1 MKKIF
6 LLLLSVSVAFV
17 GGGSAKASVSTKML
31 TADVHPLT
39 VQDPDTVARDLSD
52 LEDVIPASATTQAQ
66 DTAYYGAARQKNF
79 NALRFVLDSRHRF
92 KGDRYVHGDFWN
104 NTFIDMGGGVG
115 GFYHNTNAASFTPT
129 LSLRL
134 GVGKVISPM
143 VSFRLGFE
151 KAWAYSHASTTVYNT
166 NQYNS
171 YGGYVDFLYNFS
183 NYLLGY
189 RPERPFNVSGI
200 LGLGVQ
206 TASLHSW
213 NNADMTA
220 VGASTSGAALDGH
233 VGVQFKFFASPYAS
247 IALEP
252 YFKVATKKLNLLA
265 NPGYSDPDFSY
276 GVNFAYQWN
285 FAKQLSYMANAGIFQ
300 KHFNNQK
307 RYMLDN
313 GQLQHLRYPMF
324 FDYSF
329 GPMYVGKS
337 YNLSLRNTRG
347 FDALAAV
354 GWWLAPAAGVR
365 AGVHV
370 TNGDWKQGS
379 IGNDDTKSLIGTRG
393 VNVDFLFNPFGF
405 KRHYNWD
412 APVGMNLLAGYEFG
426 GMKKT
431 AASLLGSYEGNYTA
445 FRFGGQLW
453 MKLTNDLRLTLEPT
467 YMQTEHYNGNLDRER
482 YDEYA
487 VKLGLSLLFRDKGI
501 RNYRNV
507 ESDSVLNTVQ
517 RGYFLGLGLGWNNT
531 VWDWRFKGYQH
542 DLLKN
547 AVLFG
552 GYRFNKIHGI
562 RLQAEWMKEA
572 QAFFDSY
579 GSGIE
584 KYTYNNYLLST
595 DYQINLFNAMAGYDP
610 LRRWNVYMYA
620 GPTLLL
626 GDGGAAFA
634 ANVGGMVTYN
644 ITPNLSLFYS
654 HTVYRMPKTR
664 YPHHMV
670 YTRDGIFT
678 NNLNVGIMYN
688 FDRDNNI
695 FAAASQR
702 RFFFEYGFG
711 PAYTGRTPLRFRNTR
726 GFDANASIGWWFSS
740 AFALRGGVHVTNA
753 DWQTTQ
759 YANEDTKLLVGTRG
773 IAADLLINPLGFVK
787 DYNWEMPF
795 GFNLVGGY
803 EFGQG
808 KRTMTPYADSF
819 EGNYTA
825 LRGGVQLW
833 ARLAN
838 GLRFTLEPMVS
849 SVKLKGVNGYNYNEY
864 ALKAG
869 VAVLFK
875 RQAERNYPDVPSD
888 EVRNIPKKGYFLGVG
903 MGWSNTIWDWR
914 FSGYQHGVL
923 KNATIFGGY
932 HFNELHG
939 IRLQSEWMRE
949 KIAFPNYASQV
960 KLKPNNYLL
969 SLDYQFNL
977 YNYMAGYDPSCRW
990 NVYLYGGPTLAVGDG
1005 GTKLAANVGGMVTY
1019 NLTPDVSLFY
1029 SHTIYRFNK
1038 HYYPTS
1044 LVYTRDGTYT
1054 NNLNVGIMY
1063 NFDRDNN
1070 IFAAASQRRFFF
1082 EYGFGPAYTGRTPL
1096 RFRNTRG
1103 FDANASI
1110 GWWFSSA
1117 FALRGGVHVT
1127 NADWQTTQYA
1137 NEDTKLLVGTR
1148 GIAAD
1153 LLINPLGFVKDYNW
1167 EMPFGFNLVGGY
1179 EFGQGKRTM
1188 TPYADSFEGNYT
1200 ALRGGVQLWA
1210 RLANGLRFTLE
1221 PMVSSVKLKG
1231 VNGYNYN
1238 EYALKAGVAV
1248 LFKRQAERNYPDV
1261 PSDEVRN
1268 IPKKGYFLGV
1278 GMGWSNTIW
1287 DWRFSGYQH
1296 GVLKN
1301 ATIFGGYHFN
1311 ELHGIRLQSE
1321 WMREKIAFPNY
1332 ASQVK
1337 LKPNN
1342 YLLSLDYQFNL
1353 YNYMAG
1359 YDPSCRW
1366 NVYLY
1371 GGPTLAVGDGGTKLA
1386 ANVGGMVTYN
1396 LTPDVS
1402 LFYSHTIYRFN
1413 KHYYP
1418 TSLVYTRDGTYTNN
1432 LNIGVMYSFDAFSNF
1447 LIRDDEG
1454 NPMRRPLFLEYGIGP
1469 TFMGKTPL
1477 KGFKTTGFDSKF
1489 LVGWWA
1495 NSAVGVRGGA
1505 HVTNANW
1512 EKGSFMGDDVTLL
1525 FGTRG
1530 ALFDLLINPLGFVS
1544 HYDWNSPLGFNVF
1557 GGYEIG
1563 HAKKTSAGFVNTFEG
1578 NYHTFRVGGQLWAKL
1593 TNDLRLTFEPTFSA
1607 IKLSAP
1613 DDNRHN
1619 QFALNVGVSMLMRSK
1634 KFRDY
1639 DETLPEEKRYNLPL
1653 QGFFVGGGFGW
1664 NNTIWRWKFSSQKG
1678 DLLKNAMAFAGYNFS
1693 TVHGVRVQGEWMRE
1707 KMDNNEGAGIYTEH
1721 FNNVLVSFDY
1731 QLNALNAISG
1741 FDPARRWNVYF
1752 YGGPTMLMGTGGFK
1766 GALNVGGQ
1774 VGYSIN
1780 RNLSLFYSHT
1790 VYRMP
1795 NGRYPHSQPFTKNGT
1810 FTNNLNI
1817 GLMYNFK

>member
-31 TADVHPLT
+31 SADVHPLT

-151 KAWAYSHASTTVYNT
+151 KAWAYSHASTIVYNT

-220 VGASTSGAALDGH
+220 VGASTSGATLDGH

-467 YMQTEHYNGNLDRER
+467 YMQIEHYNGNLDRER

-572 QAFFDSY
+572 QAFFDSS

-584 KYTYNNYLLST
+584 KFTYNNYLLST

-610 LRRWNVYMYA
+610 LRRWNVYVYV

-670 YTRDGIFT
+670 YSRDGIFT

-702 RFFFEYGFG
+702 
-711 PAYTGRTPLRFRNTR
+711 
-726 GFDANASIGWWFSS
+726 
-740 AFALRGGVHVTNA
+740 H
-753 DWQTTQ
+753 
-759 YANEDTKLLVGTRG
+759 
-773 IAADLLINPLGFVK
+773 
-787 DYNWEMPF
+787 
-795 GFNLVGGY
+795 
-803 EFGQG
+803 
-808 KRTMTPYADSF
+808 
-819 EGNYTA
+819 
-825 LRGGVQLW
+825 
-833 ARLAN
+833 
-838 GLRFTLEPMVS
+838 
-849 SVKLKGVNGYNYNEY
+849 
-864 ALKAG
+864 
-869 VAVLFK
+869 
-875 RQAERNYPDVPSD
+875 
-888 EVRNIPKKGYFLGVG
+888 
-903 MGWSNTIWDWR
+903 
-914 FSGYQHGVL
+914 
-923 KNATIFGGY
+923 
-932 HFNELHG
+932 
-939 IRLQSEWMRE
+939 
-949 KIAFPNYASQV
+949 
-960 KLKPNNYLL
+960 
-969 SLDYQFNL
+969 
-977 YNYMAGYDPSCRW
+977 
-990 NVYLYGGPTLAVGDG
+990 
-1005 GTKLAANVGGMVTY
+1005 
-1019 NLTPDVSLFY
+1019 
-1029 SHTIYRFNK
+1029 
-1038 HYYPTS
+1038 
-1044 LVYTRDGTYT
+1044 
-1054 NNLNVGIMY
+1054 
-1063 NFDRDNN
+1063 
-1070 IFAAASQRRFFF
+1070 FFF

-1432 LNIGVMYSFDAFSNF
+1432 LNIGVMYSFDAFRNF

-1469 TFMGKTPL
+1469 TFMSKTPL

-1495 NSAVGVRGGA
+1495 NSAVGIRGGA

-1512 EKGSFMGDDVTLL
+1512 DKGSFMGDDVTLL
-1525 FGTRG
+1525 IGTRG

-1563 HAKKTSAGFVNTFEG
+1563 HAKKTSAGFVSTFEG

-1607 IKLSAP
+1607 IKLSAS

-1639 DETLPEEKRYNLPL
+1639 DESLPEEKRYNLPL

-1795 NGRYPHSQPFTKNGT
+1795 DGRYPHSQPFTKNGT

>member
-31 TADVHPLT
+31 SADVHPLT

-92 KGDRYVHGDFWN
+92 KGDRYVRGDFWN

-134 GVGKVISPM
+134 GVGKVVSPM

-285 FAKQLSYMANAGIFQ
+285 FVKQLSYMANAGIFQ

-431 AASLLGSYEGNYTA
+431 AASLFGSYEGNYTA

-467 YMQTEHYNGNLDRER
+467 YMQIEHYNGNLDRER

-531 VWDWRFKGYQH
+531 VWEWRFKGYQH

-584 KYTYNNYLLST
+584 KFTYNNYLLST

-654 HTVYRMPKTR
+654 HTIYRMPKTR

-678 NNLNVGIMYN
+678 NNLNVG
-688 FDRDNNI
+688 
-695 FAAASQR
+695 
-702 RFFFEYGFG
+702 
-711 PAYTGRTPLRFRNTR
+711 
-726 GFDANASIGWWFSS
+726 
-740 AFALRGGVHVTNA
+740 V
-753 DWQTTQ
+753 
-759 YANEDTKLLVGTRG
+759 
-773 IAADLLINPLGFVK
+773 
-787 DYNWEMPF
+787 
-795 GFNLVGGY
+795 
-803 EFGQG
+803 
-808 KRTMTPYADSF
+808 
-819 EGNYTA
+819 
-825 LRGGVQLW
+825 
-833 ARLAN
+833 
-838 GLRFTLEPMVS
+838 
-849 SVKLKGVNGYNYNEY
+849 
-864 ALKAG
+864 
-869 VAVLFK
+869 
-875 RQAERNYPDVPSD
+875 
-888 EVRNIPKKGYFLGVG
+888 
-903 MGWSNTIWDWR
+903 
-914 FSGYQHGVL
+914 
-923 KNATIFGGY
+923 
-932 HFNELHG
+932 
-939 IRLQSEWMRE
+939 
-949 KIAFPNYASQV
+949 
-960 KLKPNNYLL
+960 
-969 SLDYQFNL
+969 
-977 YNYMAGYDPSCRW
+977 
-990 NVYLYGGPTLAVGDG
+990 
-1005 GTKLAANVGGMVTY
+1005 
-1019 NLTPDVSLFY
+1019 
-1029 SHTIYRFNK
+1029 
-1038 HYYPTS
+1038 
-1044 LVYTRDGTYT
+1044 
-1054 NNLNVGIMY
+1054 MY

-1432 LNIGVMYSFDAFSNF
+1432 LNIGVMYSFDAFRNF

-1469 TFMGKTPL
+1469 TFMSKTPL

-1512 EKGSFMGDDVTLL
+1512 DKGSFMGDDVTLL
-1525 FGTRG
+1525 IGTRG

-1607 IKLSAP
+1607 IKLSAS

-1795 NGRYPHSQPFTKNGT
+1795 AGRYPHSQPFTKNGT

>member
-31 TADVHPLT
+31 SADVHPLI

-79 NALRFVLDSRHRF
+79 NALKFVLDSRHRF

-115 GFYHNTNAASFTPT
+115 GFYHNTNAASFTPA

-134 GVGKVISPM
+134 GVGKVVSPM

-151 KAWAYSHASTTVYNT
+151 KAWAYSHASTTVHNT

-467 YMQTEHYNGNLDRER
+467 YMQIEHYNGNLDRER

-584 KYTYNNYLLST
+584 KFTYNNYLLST

-610 LRRWNVYMYA
+610 LRRWNVYVYA

-670 YTRDGIFT
+670 YSRDGIFT

-949 KIAFPNYASQV
+949 KIAFPNYA
-960 KLKPNNYLL
+960 
-969 SLDYQFNL
+969 
-977 YNYMAGYDPSCRW
+977 
-990 NVYLYGGPTLAVGDG
+990 
-1005 GTKLAANVGGMVTY
+1005 
-1019 NLTPDVSLFY
+1019 
-1029 SHTIYRFNK
+1029 I
-1038 HYYPTS
+1038 
-1044 LVYTRDGTYT
+1044 
-1054 NNLNVGIMY
+1054 
-1063 NFDRDNN
+1063 
-1070 IFAAASQRRFFF
+1070 
-1082 EYGFGPAYTGRTPL
+1082 
-1096 RFRNTRG
+1096 
-1103 FDANASI
+1103 
-1110 GWWFSSA
+1110 
-1117 FALRGGVHVT
+1117 
-1127 NADWQTTQYA
+1127 
-1137 NEDTKLLVGTR
+1137 
-1148 GIAAD
+1148 
-1153 LLINPLGFVKDYNW
+1153 
-1167 EMPFGFNLVGGY
+1167 
-1179 EFGQGKRTM
+1179 
-1188 TPYADSFEGNYT
+1188 
-1200 ALRGGVQLWA
+1200 
-1210 RLANGLRFTLE
+1210 
-1221 PMVSSVKLKG
+1221 
-1231 VNGYNYN
+1231 
-1238 EYALKAGVAV
+1238 
-1248 LFKRQAERNYPDV
+1248 
-1261 PSDEVRN
+1261 
-1268 IPKKGYFLGV
+1268 
-1278 GMGWSNTIW
+1278 
-1287 DWRFSGYQH
+1287 
-1296 GVLKN
+1296 
-1301 ATIFGGYHFN
+1301 
-1311 ELHGIRLQSE
+1311 
-1321 WMREKIAFPNY
+1321 
-1332 ASQVK
+1332 QVK

-1432 LNIGVMYSFDAFSNF
+1432 LNIGVMYSFDTFRNF

-1469 TFMGKTPL
+1469 TFMSKTPL

-1495 NSAVGVRGGA
+1495 NSAVGIRGGA

-1512 EKGSFMGDDVTLL
+1512 DKGSFMGDDVTLL
-1525 FGTRG
+1525 IGTRG

-1607 IKLSAP
+1607 IKLSAS

-1639 DETLPEEKRYNLPL
+1639 DESLPEEKRYNLPL

-1678 DLLKNAMAFAGYNFS
+1678 DMLKNAMAFAGYNFS

-1795 NGRYPHSQPFTKNGT
+1795 AGRYPHSQPFTKNGT

>member
-17 GGGSAKASVSTKML
+17 GGESAKASVSTKML
-31 TADVHPLT
+31 SADVHPLI

-104 NTFIDMGGGVG
+104 NTFIDMGSGVG

-134 GVGKVISPM
+134 GVGKVVSPM

-220 VGASTSGAALDGH
+220 VGASTSGVALDGH

-467 YMQTEHYNGNLDRER
+467 YMQIEHYNGNLDRER

-507 ESDSVLNTVQ
+507 ESDSVLNTVE

-531 VWDWRFKGYQH
+531 VWEWRFKGYQH

-547 AVLFG
+547 VVLFG

-572 QAFFDSY
+572 QAFFDSS

-610 LRRWNVYMYA
+610 LRRWNVYVYA

-670 YTRDGIFT
+670 YSRDGIFT

-977 YNYMAGYDPSCRW
+977 YNYMAGYDP
-990 NVYLYGGPTLAVGDG
+990 A
-1005 GTKLAANVGGMVTY
+1005 
-1019 NLTPDVSLFY
+1019 
-1029 SHTIYRFNK
+1029 
-1038 HYYPTS
+1038 
-1044 LVYTRDGTYT
+1044 
-1054 NNLNVGIMY
+1054 
-1063 NFDRDNN
+1063 
-1070 IFAAASQRRFFF
+1070 
-1082 EYGFGPAYTGRTPL
+1082 
-1096 RFRNTRG
+1096 
-1103 FDANASI
+1103 
-1110 GWWFSSA
+1110 
-1117 FALRGGVHVT
+1117 
-1127 NADWQTTQYA
+1127 
-1137 NEDTKLLVGTR
+1137 
-1148 GIAAD
+1148 
-1153 LLINPLGFVKDYNW
+1153 
-1167 EMPFGFNLVGGY
+1167 
-1179 EFGQGKRTM
+1179 
-1188 TPYADSFEGNYT
+1188 
-1200 ALRGGVQLWA
+1200 
-1210 RLANGLRFTLE
+1210 
-1221 PMVSSVKLKG
+1221 
-1231 VNGYNYN
+1231 
-1238 EYALKAGVAV
+1238 
-1248 LFKRQAERNYPDV
+1248 
-1261 PSDEVRN
+1261 
-1268 IPKKGYFLGV
+1268 
-1278 GMGWSNTIW
+1278 
-1287 DWRFSGYQH
+1287 
-1296 GVLKN
+1296 
-1301 ATIFGGYHFN
+1301 
-1311 ELHGIRLQSE
+1311 
-1321 WMREKIAFPNY
+1321 
-1332 ASQVK
+1332 
-1337 LKPNN
+1337 
-1342 YLLSLDYQFNL
+1342 
-1353 YNYMAG
+1353 
-1359 YDPSCRW
+1359 CRW

-1432 LNIGVMYSFDAFSNF
+1432 LNIGVMYSFDAFRNF

-1469 TFMGKTPL
+1469 TFMSKTPL

-1512 EKGSFMGDDVTLL
+1512 DKGSFMGDDVTLL
-1525 FGTRG
+1525 IGTRG
-1530 ALFDLLINPLGFVS
+1530 VLFDLLINPLGFVS

-1607 IKLSAP
+1607 IKLSAS

-1639 DETLPEEKRYNLPL
+1639 DEILPEEKRYNLPL

-1766 GALNVGGQ
+1766 GALNIGGQ

>member
-31 TADVHPLT
+31 SADVHPLT

-92 KGDRYVHGDFWN
+92 KGDRYVRGDFWN

-134 GVGKVISPM
+134 GVGKVVSPM

-572 QAFFDSY
+572 QAFFDSS

-584 KYTYNNYLLST
+584 KFTYNNYLLST
-595 DYQINLFNAMAGYDP
+595 DYQINLFNVMAGYDP
-610 LRRWNVYMYA
+610 LRRWNVYVYV

-670 YTRDGIFT
+670 YARDGIFT

-702 RFFFEYGFG
+702 RFFFEYSFG

-753 DWQTTQ
+753 DWQTT
-759 YANEDTKLLVGTRG
+759 L
-773 IAADLLINPLGFVK
+773 
-787 DYNWEMPF
+787 
-795 GFNLVGGY
+795 
-803 EFGQG
+803 
-808 KRTMTPYADSF
+808 
-819 EGNYTA
+819 
-825 LRGGVQLW
+825 
-833 ARLAN
+833 
-838 GLRFTLEPMVS
+838 
-849 SVKLKGVNGYNYNEY
+849 
-864 ALKAG
+864 
-869 VAVLFK
+869 
-875 RQAERNYPDVPSD
+875 
-888 EVRNIPKKGYFLGVG
+888 
-903 MGWSNTIWDWR
+903 
-914 FSGYQHGVL
+914 
-923 KNATIFGGY
+923 
-932 HFNELHG
+932 
-939 IRLQSEWMRE
+939 
-949 KIAFPNYASQV
+949 
-960 KLKPNNYLL
+960 
-969 SLDYQFNL
+969 
-977 YNYMAGYDPSCRW
+977 
-990 NVYLYGGPTLAVGDG
+990 
-1005 GTKLAANVGGMVTY
+1005 
-1019 NLTPDVSLFY
+1019 
-1029 SHTIYRFNK
+1029 
-1038 HYYPTS
+1038 
-1044 LVYTRDGTYT
+1044 
-1054 NNLNVGIMY
+1054 
-1063 NFDRDNN
+1063 
-1070 IFAAASQRRFFF
+1070 
-1082 EYGFGPAYTGRTPL
+1082 
-1096 RFRNTRG
+1096 
-1103 FDANASI
+1103 
-1110 GWWFSSA
+1110 
-1117 FALRGGVHVT
+1117 
-1127 NADWQTTQYA
+1127 YA

-1432 LNIGVMYSFDAFSNF
+1432 LNIGVMYSFDAFRNF

-1469 TFMGKTPL
+1469 TFMSKTPL

-1512 EKGSFMGDDVTLL
+1512 DKGSFMGDDVTLL
-1525 FGTRG
+1525 IGTRG

-1607 IKLSAP
+1607 IKLSAS

-1766 GALNVGGQ
+1766 GALNIGGQ

>member
-31 TADVHPLT
+31 SADVHPLT
-39 VQDPDTVARDLSD
+39 MQDPDTVARDLSD
-52 LEDVIPASATTQAQ
+52 LEDVIPTSATTQAQ

-134 GVGKVISPM
+134 GVGKVVSPM

-467 YMQTEHYNGNLDRER
+467 YMQIEHYNGNLDRER

-531 VWDWRFKGYQH
+531 VWEWRFKGYQH

-584 KYTYNNYLLST
+584 KFTYNNYLLST

-654 HTVYRMPKTR
+654 HTIYRMPKTR

-678 NNLNVGIMYN
+678 NNLNVGVMYN

-969 SLDYQFNL
+969 SF
-977 YNYMAGYDPSCRW
+977 
-990 NVYLYGGPTLAVGDG
+990 
-1005 GTKLAANVGGMVTY
+1005 
-1019 NLTPDVSLFY
+1019 
-1029 SHTIYRFNK
+1029 
-1038 HYYPTS
+1038 
-1044 LVYTRDGTYT
+1044 
-1054 NNLNVGIMY
+1054 
-1063 NFDRDNN
+1063 
-1070 IFAAASQRRFFF
+1070 
-1082 EYGFGPAYTGRTPL
+1082 
-1096 RFRNTRG
+1096 
-1103 FDANASI
+1103 
-1110 GWWFSSA
+1110 
-1117 FALRGGVHVT
+1117 
-1127 NADWQTTQYA
+1127 
-1137 NEDTKLLVGTR
+1137 
-1148 GIAAD
+1148 
-1153 LLINPLGFVKDYNW
+1153 
-1167 EMPFGFNLVGGY
+1167 
-1179 EFGQGKRTM
+1179 
-1188 TPYADSFEGNYT
+1188 
-1200 ALRGGVQLWA
+1200 
-1210 RLANGLRFTLE
+1210 
-1221 PMVSSVKLKG
+1221 
-1231 VNGYNYN
+1231 
-1238 EYALKAGVAV
+1238 
-1248 LFKRQAERNYPDV
+1248 
-1261 PSDEVRN
+1261 
-1268 IPKKGYFLGV
+1268 
-1278 GMGWSNTIW
+1278 
-1287 DWRFSGYQH
+1287 
-1296 GVLKN
+1296 
-1301 ATIFGGYHFN
+1301 
-1311 ELHGIRLQSE
+1311 
-1321 WMREKIAFPNY
+1321 
-1332 ASQVK
+1332 
-1337 LKPNN
+1337 
-1342 YLLSLDYQFNL
+1342 DYQFNL

-1432 LNIGVMYSFDAFSNF
+1432 LNIGVMYSFDAFRNF

-1469 TFMGKTPL
+1469 TFMSKTPL

-1512 EKGSFMGDDVTLL
+1512 DKGSFMGDDVTLL
-1525 FGTRG
+1525 IGTRG

-1607 IKLSAP
+1607 IKLSAS

-1795 NGRYPHSQPFTKNGT
+1795 DGRYPHSQPFTKNGT

>member
-31 TADVHPLT
+31 SADVHPLT

-92 KGDRYVHGDFWN
+92 KGDRYVRGDFWN

-134 GVGKVISPM
+134 GVGKVVSPM

-431 AASLLGSYEGNYTA
+431 AASLFGSYEGNYTA

-467 YMQTEHYNGNLDRER
+467 YMQIEHYNGNLDRER

-572 QAFFDSY
+572 QAFFDSS

-584 KYTYNNYLLST
+584 KFTYNNYLLST

-610 LRRWNVYMYA
+610 LRRWNVYVYA

-670 YTRDGIFT
+670 YSRDGIFT

-1432 LNIGVMYSFDAFSNF
+1432 LNIGVMYSFDAFRNF

-1469 TFMGKTPL
+1469 TFMSKTPL

-1512 EKGSFMGDDVTLL
+1512 DKGSFMGDDVTLL
-1525 FGTRG
+1525 IGTRG
-1530 ALFDLLINPLGFVS
+1530 VLFDLLINPLGFVS

-1607 IKLSAP
+1607 IKLSAS

-1795 NGRYPHSQPFTKNGT
+1795 AGRYPHSQPFTKNGT

>member
-31 TADVHPLT
+31 SADVHPLT

-92 KGDRYVHGDFWN
+92 KGDRYVRGDFWN

-285 FAKQLSYMANAGIFQ
+285 FAKQLSYMANVGIFQ

-431 AASLLGSYEGNYTA
+431 AASMFGSYEGNYTA

-584 KYTYNNYLLST
+584 KFTYNNYLLST

-949 KIAFPNYASQV
+949 KIAFPGNGS
-960 KLKPNNYLL
+960 LTSIKPNNYLL
-969 SLDYQFNL
+969 SFDYQFNL

-1321 WMREKIAFPNY
+1321 WMREKIAFPGNG
-1332 ASQVK
+1332 S
-1337 LKPNN
+1337 LTSIKPNN
-1342 YLLSLDYQFNL
+1342 YLLSFDYQFNL

-1432 LNIGVMYSFDAFSNF
+1432 LNIGVMYSFDAFRNF
-1447 LIRDDEG
+1447 LVRDDEG

-1469 TFMGKTPL
+1469 TFMSKTPL

-1512 EKGSFMGDDVTLL
+1512 DKGSFMGDDVTLL
-1525 FGTRG
+1525 IGTRG

-1607 IKLSAP
+1607 IKLSAS

>member
-31 TADVHPLT
+31 SADVHPLT

-92 KGDRYVHGDFWN
+92 KGDRYVRGDFWN

-115 GFYHNTNAASFTPT
+115 GFYHNTNVASFTPT

-431 AASLLGSYEGNYTA
+431 AASMFGSYEGNYTA

-467 YMQTEHYNGNLDRER
+467 YMQIEHYNGNLDRER

-507 ESDSVLNTVQ
+507 ESDSVLNTVE

-572 QAFFDSY
+572 QAFFDSS

-584 KYTYNNYLLST
+584 KFTYNNYLLST

-610 LRRWNVYMYA
+610 LRRWNVYVYA

-670 YTRDGIFT
+670 YSRDGIFT

-977 YNYMAGYDPSCRW
+977 YNYMAGYDP
-990 NVYLYGGPTLAVGDG
+990 A
-1005 GTKLAANVGGMVTY
+1005 
-1019 NLTPDVSLFY
+1019 
-1029 SHTIYRFNK
+1029 
-1038 HYYPTS
+1038 
-1044 LVYTRDGTYT
+1044 
-1054 NNLNVGIMY
+1054 
-1063 NFDRDNN
+1063 
-1070 IFAAASQRRFFF
+1070 
-1082 EYGFGPAYTGRTPL
+1082 
-1096 RFRNTRG
+1096 
-1103 FDANASI
+1103 
-1110 GWWFSSA
+1110 
-1117 FALRGGVHVT
+1117 
-1127 NADWQTTQYA
+1127 
-1137 NEDTKLLVGTR
+1137 
-1148 GIAAD
+1148 
-1153 LLINPLGFVKDYNW
+1153 
-1167 EMPFGFNLVGGY
+1167 
-1179 EFGQGKRTM
+1179 
-1188 TPYADSFEGNYT
+1188 
-1200 ALRGGVQLWA
+1200 
-1210 RLANGLRFTLE
+1210 
-1221 PMVSSVKLKG
+1221 
-1231 VNGYNYN
+1231 
-1238 EYALKAGVAV
+1238 
-1248 LFKRQAERNYPDV
+1248 
-1261 PSDEVRN
+1261 
-1268 IPKKGYFLGV
+1268 
-1278 GMGWSNTIW
+1278 
-1287 DWRFSGYQH
+1287 
-1296 GVLKN
+1296 
-1301 ATIFGGYHFN
+1301 
-1311 ELHGIRLQSE
+1311 
-1321 WMREKIAFPNY
+1321 
-1332 ASQVK
+1332 
-1337 LKPNN
+1337 
-1342 YLLSLDYQFNL
+1342 
-1353 YNYMAG
+1353 
-1359 YDPSCRW
+1359 CRW

-1432 LNIGVMYSFDAFSNF
+1432 LNIGVMYSFDAFRNF

-1469 TFMGKTPL
+1469 TFMSKTPL

-1512 EKGSFMGDDVTLL
+1512 DKGSFMGDDVTLL
-1525 FGTRG
+1525 IGTRG
-1530 ALFDLLINPLGFVS
+1530 VLFDLLINPLGFVS

-1607 IKLSAP
+1607 IKLSAS

-1639 DETLPEEKRYNLPL
+1639 DEILPEEKRYNLPL

-1766 GALNVGGQ
+1766 GALNIGGQ

>member
-31 TADVHPLT
+31 SADVHPLT

-92 KGDRYVHGDFWN
+92 KGDRYVRGDFWN

-431 AASLLGSYEGNYTA
+431 AASMFGSYEGNYTA

-467 YMQTEHYNGNLDRER
+467 YMQIEHYNGNLDRER

-507 ESDSVLNTVQ
+507 ESDSVLNTVE

-531 VWDWRFKGYQH
+531 VWEWRFKGYQH

-584 KYTYNNYLLST
+584 KFTYNNYLLST

-610 LRRWNVYMYA
+610 LRRWNVYMYV

-670 YTRDGIFT
+670 YSRDGIFT

-702 RFFFEYGFG
+702 
-711 PAYTGRTPLRFRNTR
+711 
-726 GFDANASIGWWFSS
+726 
-740 AFALRGGVHVTNA
+740 H
-753 DWQTTQ
+753 
-759 YANEDTKLLVGTRG
+759 
-773 IAADLLINPLGFVK
+773 
-787 DYNWEMPF
+787 
-795 GFNLVGGY
+795 
-803 EFGQG
+803 
-808 KRTMTPYADSF
+808 
-819 EGNYTA
+819 
-825 LRGGVQLW
+825 
-833 ARLAN
+833 
-838 GLRFTLEPMVS
+838 
-849 SVKLKGVNGYNYNEY
+849 
-864 ALKAG
+864 
-869 VAVLFK
+869 
-875 RQAERNYPDVPSD
+875 
-888 EVRNIPKKGYFLGVG
+888 
-903 MGWSNTIWDWR
+903 
-914 FSGYQHGVL
+914 
-923 KNATIFGGY
+923 
-932 HFNELHG
+932 
-939 IRLQSEWMRE
+939 
-949 KIAFPNYASQV
+949 
-960 KLKPNNYLL
+960 
-969 SLDYQFNL
+969 
-977 YNYMAGYDPSCRW
+977 
-990 NVYLYGGPTLAVGDG
+990 
-1005 GTKLAANVGGMVTY
+1005 
-1019 NLTPDVSLFY
+1019 
-1029 SHTIYRFNK
+1029 
-1038 HYYPTS
+1038 
-1044 LVYTRDGTYT
+1044 
-1054 NNLNVGIMY
+1054 
-1063 NFDRDNN
+1063 
-1070 IFAAASQRRFFF
+1070 FFF

-1432 LNIGVMYSFDAFSNF
+1432 LNIGVMYSFDALRNF

-1469 TFMGKTPL
+1469 TFMSKTPL

-1512 EKGSFMGDDVTLL
+1512 DKGSFMGDDVTLL
-1525 FGTRG
+1525 IGTRG

-1607 IKLSAP
+1607 IKLSAS

-1634 KFRDY
+1634 KYRDY

-1795 NGRYPHSQPFTKNGT
+1795 AGRYPHSQPFTKNGT

>member
-31 TADVHPLT
+31 SADVHPLT

-92 KGDRYVHGDFWN
+92 KGDRYVRGDFWN

-134 GVGKVISPM
+134 GVGKVVSPM

-467 YMQTEHYNGNLDRER
+467 YMQIEHYNGNLDRER

-572 QAFFDSY
+572 QAFFDSS

-584 KYTYNNYLLST
+584 KFTYNNYLLST

-610 LRRWNVYMYA
+610 LRRWNVYVYV

-670 YTRDGIFT
+670 YSRDGIFT

-773 IAADLLINPLGFVK
+773 I
-787 DYNWEMPF
+787 
-795 GFNLVGGY
+795 
-803 EFGQG
+803 
-808 KRTMTPYADSF
+808 T
-819 EGNYTA
+819 
-825 LRGGVQLW
+825 
-833 ARLAN
+833 
-838 GLRFTLEPMVS
+838 
-849 SVKLKGVNGYNYNEY
+849 
-864 ALKAG
+864 
-869 VAVLFK
+869 
-875 RQAERNYPDVPSD
+875 
-888 EVRNIPKKGYFLGVG
+888 
-903 MGWSNTIWDWR
+903 
-914 FSGYQHGVL
+914 
-923 KNATIFGGY
+923 
-932 HFNELHG
+932 
-939 IRLQSEWMRE
+939 
-949 KIAFPNYASQV
+949 
-960 KLKPNNYLL
+960 
-969 SLDYQFNL
+969 
-977 YNYMAGYDPSCRW
+977 
-990 NVYLYGGPTLAVGDG
+990 
-1005 GTKLAANVGGMVTY
+1005 
-1019 NLTPDVSLFY
+1019 
-1029 SHTIYRFNK
+1029 
-1038 HYYPTS
+1038 
-1044 LVYTRDGTYT
+1044 
-1054 NNLNVGIMY
+1054 
-1063 NFDRDNN
+1063 
-1070 IFAAASQRRFFF
+1070 
-1082 EYGFGPAYTGRTPL
+1082 
-1096 RFRNTRG
+1096 
-1103 FDANASI
+1103 
-1110 GWWFSSA
+1110 
-1117 FALRGGVHVT
+1117 
-1127 NADWQTTQYA
+1127 
-1137 NEDTKLLVGTR
+1137 
-1148 GIAAD
+1148 AD

-1432 LNIGVMYSFDAFSNF
+1432 LNIGVMYSFDAFRNF

-1469 TFMGKTPL
+1469 TFMSKTPL

-1512 EKGSFMGDDVTLL
+1512 DKGSFMGDDVTLL
-1525 FGTRG
+1525 IGTRG

-1607 IKLSAP
+1607 IKLSAS

-1707 KMDNNEGAGIYTEH
+1707 KLDNNEGAGIYTEH

-1795 NGRYPHSQPFTKNGT
+1795 AGRYPHSQPFTKNGT

>member
-31 TADVHPLT
+31 SADVHPLT

-92 KGDRYVHGDFWN
+92 KGDRYVRGDFWN

-233 VGVQFKFFASPYAS
+233 VGVLFKFFASPYAS

-467 YMQTEHYNGNLDRER
+467 YMQIEHYNGNLDRER

-531 VWDWRFKGYQH
+531 VWEWRFKGYQH

-584 KYTYNNYLLST
+584 KFTYNNYLLST

-678 NNLNVGIMYN
+678 NNLNVGVMYN

-949 KIAFPNYASQV
+949 KIAFPGNGSLTAI
-960 KLKPNNYLL
+960 KPNNYLL
-969 SLDYQFNL
+969 SF
-977 YNYMAGYDPSCRW
+977 
-990 NVYLYGGPTLAVGDG
+990 
-1005 GTKLAANVGGMVTY
+1005 
-1019 NLTPDVSLFY
+1019 
-1029 SHTIYRFNK
+1029 
-1038 HYYPTS
+1038 
-1044 LVYTRDGTYT
+1044 
-1054 NNLNVGIMY
+1054 
-1063 NFDRDNN
+1063 
-1070 IFAAASQRRFFF
+1070 
-1082 EYGFGPAYTGRTPL
+1082 
-1096 RFRNTRG
+1096 
-1103 FDANASI
+1103 
-1110 GWWFSSA
+1110 
-1117 FALRGGVHVT
+1117 
-1127 NADWQTTQYA
+1127 
-1137 NEDTKLLVGTR
+1137 
-1148 GIAAD
+1148 
-1153 LLINPLGFVKDYNW
+1153 
-1167 EMPFGFNLVGGY
+1167 
-1179 EFGQGKRTM
+1179 
-1188 TPYADSFEGNYT
+1188 
-1200 ALRGGVQLWA
+1200 
-1210 RLANGLRFTLE
+1210 
-1221 PMVSSVKLKG
+1221 
-1231 VNGYNYN
+1231 
-1238 EYALKAGVAV
+1238 
-1248 LFKRQAERNYPDV
+1248 
-1261 PSDEVRN
+1261 
-1268 IPKKGYFLGV
+1268 
-1278 GMGWSNTIW
+1278 
-1287 DWRFSGYQH
+1287 
-1296 GVLKN
+1296 
-1301 ATIFGGYHFN
+1301 
-1311 ELHGIRLQSE
+1311 
-1321 WMREKIAFPNY
+1321 
-1332 ASQVK
+1332 
-1337 LKPNN
+1337 
-1342 YLLSLDYQFNL
+1342 DYQFNL

-1432 LNIGVMYSFDAFSNF
+1432 LNIGVMYSFDAFRNF

-1512 EKGSFMGDDVTLL
+1512 DKGSFMGDDVTLL

-1578 NYHTFRVGGQLWAKL
+1578 NYHTYRVGGQLWAKL
-1593 TNDLRLTFEPTFSA
+1593 TNDLRLTLEPTFSA
-1607 IKLSAP
+1607 IKLSAS

-1766 GALNVGGQ
+1766 GALNIGGQ

-1795 NGRYPHSQPFTKNGT
+1795 AGRYPHSQPFTKNGT

>member
-31 TADVHPLT
+31 SVDVHPLT

-92 KGDRYVHGDFWN
+92 KGDRYVRGDFWN

-134 GVGKVISPM
+134 GVGKVVSPM

-431 AASLLGSYEGNYTA
+431 AASMFGSYEGNYTA

-467 YMQTEHYNGNLDRER
+467 YMQIEHYNGNLDRER

-507 ESDSVLNTVQ
+507 ESDSVLNTVE

-572 QAFFDSY
+572 QAFFDSS

-584 KYTYNNYLLST
+584 KFTYNNYLLST

-610 LRRWNVYMYA
+610 LRRWNVYVYA

-670 YTRDGIFT
+670 YSRDGIF
-678 NNLNVGIMYN
+678 
-688 FDRDNNI
+688 
-695 FAAASQR
+695 
-702 RFFFEYGFG
+702 
-711 PAYTGRTPLRFRNTR
+711 
-726 GFDANASIGWWFSS
+726 
-740 AFALRGGVHVTNA
+740 
-753 DWQTTQ
+753 
-759 YANEDTKLLVGTRG
+759 
-773 IAADLLINPLGFVK
+773 
-787 DYNWEMPF
+787 
-795 GFNLVGGY
+795 
-803 EFGQG
+803 
-808 KRTMTPYADSF
+808 
-819 EGNYTA
+819 
-825 LRGGVQLW
+825 
-833 ARLAN
+833 
-838 GLRFTLEPMVS
+838 
-849 SVKLKGVNGYNYNEY
+849 
-864 ALKAG
+864 
-869 VAVLFK
+869 
-875 RQAERNYPDVPSD
+875 
-888 EVRNIPKKGYFLGVG
+888 
-903 MGWSNTIWDWR
+903 
-914 FSGYQHGVL
+914 
-923 KNATIFGGY
+923 
-932 HFNELHG
+932 
-939 IRLQSEWMRE
+939 
-949 KIAFPNYASQV
+949 
-960 KLKPNNYLL
+960 
-969 SLDYQFNL
+969 
-977 YNYMAGYDPSCRW
+977 
-990 NVYLYGGPTLAVGDG
+990 
-1005 GTKLAANVGGMVTY
+1005 
-1019 NLTPDVSLFY
+1019 
-1029 SHTIYRFNK
+1029 
-1038 HYYPTS
+1038 
-1044 LVYTRDGTYT
+1044 T

-1432 LNIGVMYSFDAFSNF
+1432 LNIGVMYSFDAFRNF

-1469 TFMGKTPL
+1469 TFMSKTPL

-1495 NSAVGVRGGA
+1495 NSAVGIRGGA

-1512 EKGSFMGDDVTLL
+1512 DKGSFMGDDVTLL
-1525 FGTRG
+1525 IGTRG

-1563 HAKKTSAGFVNTFEG
+1563 HAKKTSAGFVSTFEG

-1593 TNDLRLTFEPTFSA
+1593 TNDLRLTFQPTFSA
-1607 IKLSAP
+1607 IKLSAS

-1639 DETLPEEKRYNLPL
+1639 DESLPEEKRYNLPL

-1795 NGRYPHSQPFTKNGT
+1795 DGRYPHSQPFTKNGT

>member
-31 TADVHPLT
+31 SADVHPLI

-531 VWDWRFKGYQH
+531 VWEWRFKGYQH

-584 KYTYNNYLLST
+584 KFTYNNYLLST

-610 LRRWNVYMYA
+610 LRRWNVYMYV

-654 HTVYRMPKTR
+654 HTIYRMPKTR

-1054 NNLNVGIMY
+1054 NNLN
-1063 NFDRDNN
+1063 
-1070 IFAAASQRRFFF
+1070 
-1082 EYGFGPAYTGRTPL
+1082 
-1096 RFRNTRG
+1096 
-1103 FDANASI
+1103 
-1110 GWWFSSA
+1110 
-1117 FALRGGVHVT
+1117 
-1127 NADWQTTQYA
+1127 
-1137 NEDTKLLVGTR
+1137 
-1148 GIAAD
+1148 
-1153 LLINPLGFVKDYNW
+1153 
-1167 EMPFGFNLVGGY
+1167 
-1179 EFGQGKRTM
+1179 
-1188 TPYADSFEGNYT
+1188 
-1200 ALRGGVQLWA
+1200 
-1210 RLANGLRFTLE
+1210 
-1221 PMVSSVKLKG
+1221 
-1231 VNGYNYN
+1231 
-1238 EYALKAGVAV
+1238 
-1248 LFKRQAERNYPDV
+1248 
-1261 PSDEVRN
+1261 
-1268 IPKKGYFLGV
+1268 
-1278 GMGWSNTIW
+1278 
-1287 DWRFSGYQH
+1287 
-1296 GVLKN
+1296 
-1301 ATIFGGYHFN
+1301 
-1311 ELHGIRLQSE
+1311 
-1321 WMREKIAFPNY
+1321 
-1332 ASQVK
+1332 
-1337 LKPNN
+1337 
-1342 YLLSLDYQFNL
+1342 
-1353 YNYMAG
+1353 
-1359 YDPSCRW
+1359 
-1366 NVYLY
+1366 
-1371 GGPTLAVGDGGTKLA
+1371 
-1386 ANVGGMVTYN
+1386 
-1396 LTPDVS
+1396 
-1402 LFYSHTIYRFN
+1402 
-1413 KHYYP
+1413 
-1418 TSLVYTRDGTYTNN
+1418 
-1432 LNIGVMYSFDAFSNF
+1432 IGVMYSFDAFRNF

-1454 NPMRRPLFLEYGIGP
+1454 NPMRRPIFLEYGIGP
-1469 TFMGKTPL
+1469 TFMSKTPL

-1512 EKGSFMGDDVTLL
+1512 DKGSFMGDDVTLL
-1525 FGTRG
+1525 IGTRG

-1557 GGYEIG
+1557 CGYEIG
-1563 HAKKTSAGFVNTFEG
+1563 HAKKTSAGFVSTFEG

-1607 IKLSAP
+1607 IKLSAS

-1795 NGRYPHSQPFTKNGT
+1795 AGRYPHSQPFTKNGT

>member
-17 GGGSAKASVSTKML
+17 GGESAKASVSTKML
-31 TADVHPLT
+31 SAGVHPLT
-39 VQDPDTVARDLSD
+39 VQVPDTIARDLSE

-92 KGDRYVHGDFWN
+92 KGDRYVRGDFWN

-134 GVGKVISPM
+134 GVGKVVSPM

-285 FAKQLSYMANAGIFQ
+285 FAKQLSYMGNAGIFQ

-379 IGNDDTKSLIGTRG
+379 IGNDDTKFLIGTRG

-531 VWDWRFKGYQH
+531 VWEWRFKGYQH

-584 KYTYNNYLLST
+584 KFTYNNYLLST

-610 LRRWNVYMYA
+610 LRRWNVYMYV

-654 HTVYRMPKTR
+654 HTIYRMPKTR

-914 FSGYQHGVL
+914 FSGQQHGVL

-949 KIAFPNYASQV
+949 KIAFPGNGSLTAI
-960 KLKPNNYLL
+960 KPNNYLL
-969 SLDYQFNL
+969 SF
-977 YNYMAGYDPSCRW
+977 
-990 NVYLYGGPTLAVGDG
+990 
-1005 GTKLAANVGGMVTY
+1005 
-1019 NLTPDVSLFY
+1019 
-1029 SHTIYRFNK
+1029 
-1038 HYYPTS
+1038 
-1044 LVYTRDGTYT
+1044 
-1054 NNLNVGIMY
+1054 
-1063 NFDRDNN
+1063 
-1070 IFAAASQRRFFF
+1070 
-1082 EYGFGPAYTGRTPL
+1082 
-1096 RFRNTRG
+1096 
-1103 FDANASI
+1103 
-1110 GWWFSSA
+1110 
-1117 FALRGGVHVT
+1117 
-1127 NADWQTTQYA
+1127 
-1137 NEDTKLLVGTR
+1137 
-1148 GIAAD
+1148 
-1153 LLINPLGFVKDYNW
+1153 
-1167 EMPFGFNLVGGY
+1167 
-1179 EFGQGKRTM
+1179 
-1188 TPYADSFEGNYT
+1188 
-1200 ALRGGVQLWA
+1200 
-1210 RLANGLRFTLE
+1210 
-1221 PMVSSVKLKG
+1221 
-1231 VNGYNYN
+1231 
-1238 EYALKAGVAV
+1238 
-1248 LFKRQAERNYPDV
+1248 
-1261 PSDEVRN
+1261 
-1268 IPKKGYFLGV
+1268 
-1278 GMGWSNTIW
+1278 
-1287 DWRFSGYQH
+1287 
-1296 GVLKN
+1296 
-1301 ATIFGGYHFN
+1301 
-1311 ELHGIRLQSE
+1311 
-1321 WMREKIAFPNY
+1321 
-1332 ASQVK
+1332 
-1337 LKPNN
+1337 
-1342 YLLSLDYQFNL
+1342 DYQFNL

-1432 LNIGVMYSFDAFSNF
+1432 LNIGVMYSFDAFRNF

-1469 TFMGKTPL
+1469 TFMSKTPL

-1512 EKGSFMGDDVTLL
+1512 DKGSFMGDDVTLL

-1607 IKLSAP
+1607 IKLSAS

-1766 GALNVGGQ
+1766 GALNIGGQ

>member
-31 TADVHPLT
+31 SADVHPLT

-92 KGDRYVHGDFWN
+92 KGDRYVRGDFWN

-134 GVGKVISPM
+134 GVGKVVSPM

-379 IGNDDTKSLIGTRG
+379 IGNDDTKFLIGTRG

-412 APVGMNLLAGYEFG
+412 ASVGMNLLAGYEFG

-431 AASLLGSYEGNYTA
+431 AASLFGSYEGNYTA

-562 RLQAEWMKEA
+562 HLQAEWMKEA

-584 KYTYNNYLLST
+584 KFTYNNYLLST

-1054 NNLNVGIMY
+1054 NNLN
-1063 NFDRDNN
+1063 
-1070 IFAAASQRRFFF
+1070 
-1082 EYGFGPAYTGRTPL
+1082 
-1096 RFRNTRG
+1096 
-1103 FDANASI
+1103 
-1110 GWWFSSA
+1110 
-1117 FALRGGVHVT
+1117 
-1127 NADWQTTQYA
+1127 
-1137 NEDTKLLVGTR
+1137 
-1148 GIAAD
+1148 
-1153 LLINPLGFVKDYNW
+1153 
-1167 EMPFGFNLVGGY
+1167 
-1179 EFGQGKRTM
+1179 
-1188 TPYADSFEGNYT
+1188 
-1200 ALRGGVQLWA
+1200 
-1210 RLANGLRFTLE
+1210 
-1221 PMVSSVKLKG
+1221 
-1231 VNGYNYN
+1231 
-1238 EYALKAGVAV
+1238 
-1248 LFKRQAERNYPDV
+1248 
-1261 PSDEVRN
+1261 
-1268 IPKKGYFLGV
+1268 
-1278 GMGWSNTIW
+1278 
-1287 DWRFSGYQH
+1287 
-1296 GVLKN
+1296 
-1301 ATIFGGYHFN
+1301 
-1311 ELHGIRLQSE
+1311 
-1321 WMREKIAFPNY
+1321 
-1332 ASQVK
+1332 
-1337 LKPNN
+1337 
-1342 YLLSLDYQFNL
+1342 
-1353 YNYMAG
+1353 
-1359 YDPSCRW
+1359 
-1366 NVYLY
+1366 
-1371 GGPTLAVGDGGTKLA
+1371 
-1386 ANVGGMVTYN
+1386 
-1396 LTPDVS
+1396 
-1402 LFYSHTIYRFN
+1402 
-1413 KHYYP
+1413 
-1418 TSLVYTRDGTYTNN
+1418 
-1432 LNIGVMYSFDAFSNF
+1432 IGVMYSFDAFRNF

-1469 TFMGKTPL
+1469 TFMSKTPL

-1512 EKGSFMGDDVTLL
+1512 DKGSFMGDDVTLL
-1525 FGTRG
+1525 IGTRG

-1607 IKLSAP
+1607 IKLSAS

-1619 QFALNVGVSMLMRSK
+1619 QFTLNVGVSMLMRSK

-1766 GALNVGGQ
+1766 GALNIGGQ

>member
-31 TADVHPLT
+31 SVDVHPLT
-39 VQDPDTVARDLSD
+39 VQDLDTVARDLSD

-92 KGDRYVHGDFWN
+92 KGDRYVRGDFWN

-134 GVGKVISPM
+134 GVGKVVSPM

-247 IALEP
+247 IVLEP

-431 AASLLGSYEGNYTA
+431 AASLFGSYEGNYTA

-467 YMQTEHYNGNLDRER
+467 YMQIEHYNGNLDRER

-507 ESDSVLNTVQ
+507 ESDSVLNTVE

-547 AVLFG
+547 VVLFG

-584 KYTYNNYLLST
+584 KFTYNNYLLST

-654 HTVYRMPKTR
+654 HTIYRMPKTR

-949 KIAFPNYASQV
+949 KIAFPNYA
-960 KLKPNNYLL
+960 
-969 SLDYQFNL
+969 
-977 YNYMAGYDPSCRW
+977 
-990 NVYLYGGPTLAVGDG
+990 
-1005 GTKLAANVGGMVTY
+1005 
-1019 NLTPDVSLFY
+1019 
-1029 SHTIYRFNK
+1029 I
-1038 HYYPTS
+1038 
-1044 LVYTRDGTYT
+1044 
-1054 NNLNVGIMY
+1054 
-1063 NFDRDNN
+1063 
-1070 IFAAASQRRFFF
+1070 
-1082 EYGFGPAYTGRTPL
+1082 
-1096 RFRNTRG
+1096 
-1103 FDANASI
+1103 
-1110 GWWFSSA
+1110 
-1117 FALRGGVHVT
+1117 
-1127 NADWQTTQYA
+1127 
-1137 NEDTKLLVGTR
+1137 
-1148 GIAAD
+1148 
-1153 LLINPLGFVKDYNW
+1153 
-1167 EMPFGFNLVGGY
+1167 
-1179 EFGQGKRTM
+1179 
-1188 TPYADSFEGNYT
+1188 
-1200 ALRGGVQLWA
+1200 
-1210 RLANGLRFTLE
+1210 
-1221 PMVSSVKLKG
+1221 
-1231 VNGYNYN
+1231 
-1238 EYALKAGVAV
+1238 
-1248 LFKRQAERNYPDV
+1248 
-1261 PSDEVRN
+1261 
-1268 IPKKGYFLGV
+1268 
-1278 GMGWSNTIW
+1278 
-1287 DWRFSGYQH
+1287 
-1296 GVLKN
+1296 
-1301 ATIFGGYHFN
+1301 
-1311 ELHGIRLQSE
+1311 
-1321 WMREKIAFPNY
+1321 
-1332 ASQVK
+1332 QVK

-1432 LNIGVMYSFDAFSNF
+1432 LNIGVMYSFDAFRNF

-1469 TFMGKTPL
+1469 TFMSKTPL

-1495 NSAVGVRGGA
+1495 NSAVGIRGGA

-1512 EKGSFMGDDVTLL
+1512 DKGSFMGDDVTLL
-1525 FGTRG
+1525 IGTRG

-1607 IKLSAP
+1607 IKLSAS

-1639 DETLPEEKRYNLPL
+1639 DESLPEEKRYNLPL

-1795 NGRYPHSQPFTKNGT
+1795 DGRYPHSQPFTKNGT

>member
-31 TADVHPLT
+31 SADVHPLT

-92 KGDRYVHGDFWN
+92 KGDRYVRGDFWN

-134 GVGKVISPM
+134 GVGKVVSPM

-285 FAKQLSYMANAGIFQ
+285 FAKQLSYMVNAGIFQ

-467 YMQTEHYNGNLDRER
+467 YMQIEHYNGNLDRER

-531 VWDWRFKGYQH
+531 VWEWRFKGYQH

-584 KYTYNNYLLST
+584 KFTYNNYLLST
-595 DYQINLFNAMAGYDP
+595 DYQINLFNVMAGYDP
-610 LRRWNVYMYA
+610 LCRWNVYVYV

-670 YTRDGIFT
+670 YARDGIFT

-969 SLDYQFNL
+969 SF
-977 YNYMAGYDPSCRW
+977 
-990 NVYLYGGPTLAVGDG
+990 
-1005 GTKLAANVGGMVTY
+1005 
-1019 NLTPDVSLFY
+1019 
-1029 SHTIYRFNK
+1029 
-1038 HYYPTS
+1038 
-1044 LVYTRDGTYT
+1044 
-1054 NNLNVGIMY
+1054 
-1063 NFDRDNN
+1063 
-1070 IFAAASQRRFFF
+1070 
-1082 EYGFGPAYTGRTPL
+1082 
-1096 RFRNTRG
+1096 
-1103 FDANASI
+1103 
-1110 GWWFSSA
+1110 
-1117 FALRGGVHVT
+1117 
-1127 NADWQTTQYA
+1127 
-1137 NEDTKLLVGTR
+1137 
-1148 GIAAD
+1148 
-1153 LLINPLGFVKDYNW
+1153 
-1167 EMPFGFNLVGGY
+1167 
-1179 EFGQGKRTM
+1179 
-1188 TPYADSFEGNYT
+1188 
-1200 ALRGGVQLWA
+1200 
-1210 RLANGLRFTLE
+1210 
-1221 PMVSSVKLKG
+1221 
-1231 VNGYNYN
+1231 
-1238 EYALKAGVAV
+1238 
-1248 LFKRQAERNYPDV
+1248 
-1261 PSDEVRN
+1261 
-1268 IPKKGYFLGV
+1268 
-1278 GMGWSNTIW
+1278 
-1287 DWRFSGYQH
+1287 
-1296 GVLKN
+1296 
-1301 ATIFGGYHFN
+1301 
-1311 ELHGIRLQSE
+1311 
-1321 WMREKIAFPNY
+1321 
-1332 ASQVK
+1332 
-1337 LKPNN
+1337 
-1342 YLLSLDYQFNL
+1342 DYQFNL

-1432 LNIGVMYSFDAFSNF
+1432 LNIGVMYSFDAFRNF

-1469 TFMGKTPL
+1469 TFMSKTPL

-1512 EKGSFMGDDVTLL
+1512 DKGSFMGDDVTLL
-1525 FGTRG
+1525 IGTRG
-1530 ALFDLLINPLGFVS
+1530 ALFDMLINPLGFVS

-1607 IKLSAP
+1607 IKLSAS

-1639 DETLPEEKRYNLPL
+1639 DEALPEEKRYNLPL

-1707 KMDNNEGAGIYTEH
+1707 KIDNNEGAGIYTEH

>member
-31 TADVHPLT
+31 SADVHPLT

-92 KGDRYVHGDFWN
+92 KGDRYVRGDFWN

-134 GVGKVISPM
+134 GVGKVVSPM

-393 VNVDFLFNPFGF
+393 VNVDFFFNPFGF

-431 AASLLGSYEGNYTA
+431 AASMFGSYEGNYTA

-467 YMQTEHYNGNLDRER
+467 YMQIEHYNGNLDRER

-507 ESDSVLNTVQ
+507 ESDSVLNTVE

-531 VWDWRFKGYQH
+531 VWEWRFKGYQH

-584 KYTYNNYLLST
+584 KFTYNNYLLST

-610 LRRWNVYMYA
+610 LRRWNVYMYV

-670 YTRDGIFT
+670 YSRDGIF
-678 NNLNVGIMYN
+678 
-688 FDRDNNI
+688 
-695 FAAASQR
+695 
-702 RFFFEYGFG
+702 
-711 PAYTGRTPLRFRNTR
+711 
-726 GFDANASIGWWFSS
+726 
-740 AFALRGGVHVTNA
+740 
-753 DWQTTQ
+753 
-759 YANEDTKLLVGTRG
+759 
-773 IAADLLINPLGFVK
+773 
-787 DYNWEMPF
+787 
-795 GFNLVGGY
+795 
-803 EFGQG
+803 
-808 KRTMTPYADSF
+808 
-819 EGNYTA
+819 
-825 LRGGVQLW
+825 
-833 ARLAN
+833 
-838 GLRFTLEPMVS
+838 
-849 SVKLKGVNGYNYNEY
+849 
-864 ALKAG
+864 
-869 VAVLFK
+869 
-875 RQAERNYPDVPSD
+875 
-888 EVRNIPKKGYFLGVG
+888 
-903 MGWSNTIWDWR
+903 
-914 FSGYQHGVL
+914 
-923 KNATIFGGY
+923 
-932 HFNELHG
+932 
-939 IRLQSEWMRE
+939 
-949 KIAFPNYASQV
+949 
-960 KLKPNNYLL
+960 
-969 SLDYQFNL
+969 
-977 YNYMAGYDPSCRW
+977 
-990 NVYLYGGPTLAVGDG
+990 
-1005 GTKLAANVGGMVTY
+1005 
-1019 NLTPDVSLFY
+1019 
-1029 SHTIYRFNK
+1029 
-1038 HYYPTS
+1038 
-1044 LVYTRDGTYT
+1044 T

-1432 LNIGVMYSFDAFSNF
+1432 LNIGVMYSFDAFRNF

-1469 TFMGKTPL
+1469 TFMSKTPL

-1512 EKGSFMGDDVTLL
+1512 DKGRFMGDDVTLL
-1525 FGTRG
+1525 IGTRG
-1530 ALFDLLINPLGFVS
+1530 ALFDLLVNPLGFVS

-1607 IKLSAP
+1607 IKLSAS

-1639 DETLPEEKRYNLPL
+1639 DETLSEEKRYNLPL

>member
-31 TADVHPLT
+31 SADVHPLT
-39 VQDPDTVARDLSD
+39 VQDPDTIARDLSD

-92 KGDRYVHGDFWN
+92 KGDRYVRGDFWN

-134 GVGKVISPM
+134 GVGKVVSPM

-233 VGVQFKFFASPYAS
+233 VGVLFKFFASPYAS

-431 AASLLGSYEGNYTA
+431 AASLFGSYEGNYTA

-467 YMQTEHYNGNLDRER
+467 YMQIEHYNGNLDRER

-572 QAFFDSY
+572 QAFFDSS

-584 KYTYNNYLLST
+584 KFTYNNYLLST
-595 DYQINLFNAMAGYDP
+595 DYQINLFNVMAGYDP
-610 LRRWNVYMYA
+610 LRRWNVYVYV

-670 YTRDGIFT
+670 YARDGIFT

-949 KIAFPNYASQV
+949 KIAFPNYA
-960 KLKPNNYLL
+960 
-969 SLDYQFNL
+969 
-977 YNYMAGYDPSCRW
+977 
-990 NVYLYGGPTLAVGDG
+990 
-1005 GTKLAANVGGMVTY
+1005 
-1019 NLTPDVSLFY
+1019 
-1029 SHTIYRFNK
+1029 I
-1038 HYYPTS
+1038 
-1044 LVYTRDGTYT
+1044 
-1054 NNLNVGIMY
+1054 
-1063 NFDRDNN
+1063 
-1070 IFAAASQRRFFF
+1070 
-1082 EYGFGPAYTGRTPL
+1082 
-1096 RFRNTRG
+1096 
-1103 FDANASI
+1103 
-1110 GWWFSSA
+1110 
-1117 FALRGGVHVT
+1117 
-1127 NADWQTTQYA
+1127 
-1137 NEDTKLLVGTR
+1137 
-1148 GIAAD
+1148 
-1153 LLINPLGFVKDYNW
+1153 
-1167 EMPFGFNLVGGY
+1167 
-1179 EFGQGKRTM
+1179 
-1188 TPYADSFEGNYT
+1188 
-1200 ALRGGVQLWA
+1200 
-1210 RLANGLRFTLE
+1210 
-1221 PMVSSVKLKG
+1221 
-1231 VNGYNYN
+1231 
-1238 EYALKAGVAV
+1238 
-1248 LFKRQAERNYPDV
+1248 
-1261 PSDEVRN
+1261 
-1268 IPKKGYFLGV
+1268 
-1278 GMGWSNTIW
+1278 
-1287 DWRFSGYQH
+1287 
-1296 GVLKN
+1296 
-1301 ATIFGGYHFN
+1301 
-1311 ELHGIRLQSE
+1311 
-1321 WMREKIAFPNY
+1321 
-1332 ASQVK
+1332 QVK

-1432 LNIGVMYSFDAFSNF
+1432 LNIGVMYSFDAFRNF

-1469 TFMGKTPL
+1469 TFMSKTPL

-1512 EKGSFMGDDVTLL
+1512 DKGSFMGDDVTLL
-1525 FGTRG
+1525 IGTRG

-1607 IKLSAP
+1607 IKLSAS

-1707 KMDNNEGAGIYTEH
+1707 KLDNNEGAGIYTEH

-1752 YGGPTMLMGTGGFK
+1752 YGGPTMLIGTGGFK

-1795 NGRYPHSQPFTKNGT
+1795 AGRYPHSQPFTKNGT

>member
-31 TADVHPLT
+31 SAGVHPLT
-39 VQDPDTVARDLSD
+39 VQDPDTVARDLSE

-92 KGDRYVHGDFWN
+92 KGDRYVRGDFWN
-104 NTFIDMGGGVG
+104 NIFIDMGGGVG

-134 GVGKVISPM
+134 GVGKVVSPM

-467 YMQTEHYNGNLDRER
+467 YMQIEHYNGNLDRER

-584 KYTYNNYLLST
+584 KFTYNNYLLST

-610 LRRWNVYMYA
+610 LRRWNVYVYA

-1054 NNLNVGIMY
+1054 NNLN
-1063 NFDRDNN
+1063 
-1070 IFAAASQRRFFF
+1070 
-1082 EYGFGPAYTGRTPL
+1082 
-1096 RFRNTRG
+1096 
-1103 FDANASI
+1103 
-1110 GWWFSSA
+1110 
-1117 FALRGGVHVT
+1117 
-1127 NADWQTTQYA
+1127 
-1137 NEDTKLLVGTR
+1137 
-1148 GIAAD
+1148 
-1153 LLINPLGFVKDYNW
+1153 
-1167 EMPFGFNLVGGY
+1167 
-1179 EFGQGKRTM
+1179 
-1188 TPYADSFEGNYT
+1188 
-1200 ALRGGVQLWA
+1200 
-1210 RLANGLRFTLE
+1210 
-1221 PMVSSVKLKG
+1221 
-1231 VNGYNYN
+1231 
-1238 EYALKAGVAV
+1238 
-1248 LFKRQAERNYPDV
+1248 
-1261 PSDEVRN
+1261 
-1268 IPKKGYFLGV
+1268 
-1278 GMGWSNTIW
+1278 
-1287 DWRFSGYQH
+1287 
-1296 GVLKN
+1296 
-1301 ATIFGGYHFN
+1301 
-1311 ELHGIRLQSE
+1311 
-1321 WMREKIAFPNY
+1321 
-1332 ASQVK
+1332 
-1337 LKPNN
+1337 
-1342 YLLSLDYQFNL
+1342 
-1353 YNYMAG
+1353 
-1359 YDPSCRW
+1359 
-1366 NVYLY
+1366 
-1371 GGPTLAVGDGGTKLA
+1371 
-1386 ANVGGMVTYN
+1386 
-1396 LTPDVS
+1396 
-1402 LFYSHTIYRFN
+1402 
-1413 KHYYP
+1413 
-1418 TSLVYTRDGTYTNN
+1418 
-1432 LNIGVMYSFDAFSNF
+1432 IGVMYSFDAFRNF

-1469 TFMGKTPL
+1469 TFMSKTPL

-1512 EKGSFMGDDVTLL
+1512 DKGSFMGDDVTLL

-1607 IKLSAP
+1607 IKLSAS

-1707 KMDNNEGAGIYTEH
+1707 KMDNNEGAGIYTER

-1766 GALNVGGQ
+1766 GALNIGGQ

-1795 NGRYPHSQPFTKNGT
+1795 DGRYPHSQPFTKNGT

>member
-31 TADVHPLT
+31 SADVHPLT

-92 KGDRYVHGDFWN
+92 KGDRYVRGDFWN

-134 GVGKVISPM
+134 GVGKVVSPM

-467 YMQTEHYNGNLDRER
+467 YMQIEHYNGNLDRER

-584 KYTYNNYLLST
+584 KFTYNNYLLST

-610 LRRWNVYMYA
+610 LRRWNVYVYA

-670 YTRDGIFT
+670 YSRDGIFT

-808 KRTMTPYADSF
+808 KRTMTPNADSF

-903 MGWSNTIWDWR
+903 MGWSNTIW
-914 FSGYQHGVL
+914 
-923 KNATIFGGY
+923 N
-932 HFNELHG
+932 
-939 IRLQSEWMRE
+939 
-949 KIAFPNYASQV
+949 
-960 KLKPNNYLL
+960 
-969 SLDYQFNL
+969 
-977 YNYMAGYDPSCRW
+977 
-990 NVYLYGGPTLAVGDG
+990 
-1005 GTKLAANVGGMVTY
+1005 
-1019 NLTPDVSLFY
+1019 
-1029 SHTIYRFNK
+1029 
-1038 HYYPTS
+1038 
-1044 LVYTRDGTYT
+1044 
-1054 NNLNVGIMY
+1054 
-1063 NFDRDNN
+1063 
-1070 IFAAASQRRFFF
+1070 
-1082 EYGFGPAYTGRTPL
+1082 
-1096 RFRNTRG
+1096 
-1103 FDANASI
+1103 
-1110 GWWFSSA
+1110 
-1117 FALRGGVHVT
+1117 
-1127 NADWQTTQYA
+1127 
-1137 NEDTKLLVGTR
+1137 
-1148 GIAAD
+1148 
-1153 LLINPLGFVKDYNW
+1153 
-1167 EMPFGFNLVGGY
+1167 
-1179 EFGQGKRTM
+1179 
-1188 TPYADSFEGNYT
+1188 
-1200 ALRGGVQLWA
+1200 
-1210 RLANGLRFTLE
+1210 
-1221 PMVSSVKLKG
+1221 
-1231 VNGYNYN
+1231 
-1238 EYALKAGVAV
+1238 
-1248 LFKRQAERNYPDV
+1248 
-1261 PSDEVRN
+1261 
-1268 IPKKGYFLGV
+1268 
-1278 GMGWSNTIW
+1278 
-1287 DWRFSGYQH
+1287 WRFSGYQH

-1432 LNIGVMYSFDAFSNF
+1432 LNIGVMYSFDAFRNF

-1469 TFMGKTPL
+1469 TFMSKTPL

-1525 FGTRG
+1525 IGTRG

-1607 IKLSAP
+1607 IKLSAS

-1766 GALNVGGQ
+1766 GALNIGGQ

>member
-31 TADVHPLT
+31 SADVHPLT

-92 KGDRYVHGDFWN
+92 KGDRYVRGDFWN

-134 GVGKVISPM
+134 GVGKVVSPM

-285 FAKQLSYMANAGIFQ
+285 FVKQLSYMANAGIFQ

-431 AASLLGSYEGNYTA
+431 AASLFGSYEGNYTA

-572 QAFFDSY
+572 QAFFNSY

-584 KYTYNNYLLST
+584 KFTYNNYLLST

-670 YTRDGIFT
+670 YSRDGIFT

-977 YNYMAGYDPSCRW
+977 YNYMAGYDP
-990 NVYLYGGPTLAVGDG
+990 A
-1005 GTKLAANVGGMVTY
+1005 
-1019 NLTPDVSLFY
+1019 
-1029 SHTIYRFNK
+1029 
-1038 HYYPTS
+1038 
-1044 LVYTRDGTYT
+1044 
-1054 NNLNVGIMY
+1054 
-1063 NFDRDNN
+1063 
-1070 IFAAASQRRFFF
+1070 
-1082 EYGFGPAYTGRTPL
+1082 
-1096 RFRNTRG
+1096 
-1103 FDANASI
+1103 
-1110 GWWFSSA
+1110 
-1117 FALRGGVHVT
+1117 
-1127 NADWQTTQYA
+1127 
-1137 NEDTKLLVGTR
+1137 
-1148 GIAAD
+1148 
-1153 LLINPLGFVKDYNW
+1153 
-1167 EMPFGFNLVGGY
+1167 
-1179 EFGQGKRTM
+1179 
-1188 TPYADSFEGNYT
+1188 
-1200 ALRGGVQLWA
+1200 
-1210 RLANGLRFTLE
+1210 
-1221 PMVSSVKLKG
+1221 
-1231 VNGYNYN
+1231 
-1238 EYALKAGVAV
+1238 
-1248 LFKRQAERNYPDV
+1248 
-1261 PSDEVRN
+1261 
-1268 IPKKGYFLGV
+1268 
-1278 GMGWSNTIW
+1278 
-1287 DWRFSGYQH
+1287 
-1296 GVLKN
+1296 
-1301 ATIFGGYHFN
+1301 
-1311 ELHGIRLQSE
+1311 
-1321 WMREKIAFPNY
+1321 
-1332 ASQVK
+1332 
-1337 LKPNN
+1337 
-1342 YLLSLDYQFNL
+1342 
-1353 YNYMAG
+1353 
-1359 YDPSCRW
+1359 CRW

-1432 LNIGVMYSFDAFSNF
+1432 LNIGVMYSFDAFRNF

-1469 TFMGKTPL
+1469 TFMSKTPL

-1512 EKGSFMGDDVTLL
+1512 DKGSFMGDDVTLL
-1525 FGTRG
+1525 IGTRG
-1530 ALFDLLINPLGFVS
+1530 VLFDLLINPLGFVS

-1607 IKLSAP
+1607 IKLSAS

-1639 DETLPEEKRYNLPL
+1639 DEILPEEKRYNLPL

-1766 GALNVGGQ
+1766 GALNIGGQ

>member
-31 TADVHPLT
+31 SADVHPLT
-39 VQDPDTVARDLSD
+39 VQDPDTIARDLSE

-92 KGDRYVHGDFWN
+92 KGDRYVRGDFWN

-134 GVGKVISPM
+134 GVGKVVSPM

-233 VGVQFKFFASPYAS
+233 VGVQFKFFASPYTS

-431 AASLLGSYEGNYTA
+431 AASLFGSYEGNYTA

-531 VWDWRFKGYQH
+531 VWEWRFKGYQH

-584 KYTYNNYLLST
+584 KFTYNNYLLST

-654 HTVYRMPKTR
+654 HTIYRMPKTR

-678 NNLNVGIMYN
+678 NNLNVGVMYN

-753 DWQTTQ
+753 DWQTTP

-808 KRTMTPYADSF
+808 KRTMTPNADSF

-949 KIAFPNYASQV
+949 KIAFPNYASQE

-969 SLDYQFNL
+969 SF
-977 YNYMAGYDPSCRW
+977 
-990 NVYLYGGPTLAVGDG
+990 
-1005 GTKLAANVGGMVTY
+1005 
-1019 NLTPDVSLFY
+1019 
-1029 SHTIYRFNK
+1029 
-1038 HYYPTS
+1038 
-1044 LVYTRDGTYT
+1044 
-1054 NNLNVGIMY
+1054 
-1063 NFDRDNN
+1063 
-1070 IFAAASQRRFFF
+1070 
-1082 EYGFGPAYTGRTPL
+1082 
-1096 RFRNTRG
+1096 
-1103 FDANASI
+1103 
-1110 GWWFSSA
+1110 
-1117 FALRGGVHVT
+1117 
-1127 NADWQTTQYA
+1127 
-1137 NEDTKLLVGTR
+1137 
-1148 GIAAD
+1148 
-1153 LLINPLGFVKDYNW
+1153 
-1167 EMPFGFNLVGGY
+1167 
-1179 EFGQGKRTM
+1179 
-1188 TPYADSFEGNYT
+1188 
-1200 ALRGGVQLWA
+1200 
-1210 RLANGLRFTLE
+1210 
-1221 PMVSSVKLKG
+1221 
-1231 VNGYNYN
+1231 
-1238 EYALKAGVAV
+1238 
-1248 LFKRQAERNYPDV
+1248 
-1261 PSDEVRN
+1261 
-1268 IPKKGYFLGV
+1268 
-1278 GMGWSNTIW
+1278 
-1287 DWRFSGYQH
+1287 
-1296 GVLKN
+1296 
-1301 ATIFGGYHFN
+1301 
-1311 ELHGIRLQSE
+1311 
-1321 WMREKIAFPNY
+1321 
-1332 ASQVK
+1332 
-1337 LKPNN
+1337 
-1342 YLLSLDYQFNL
+1342 DYQFNL

-1432 LNIGVMYSFDAFSNF
+1432 LNIGVMYSFDAFRNF

-1469 TFMGKTPL
+1469 TFMSKTPL

-1607 IKLSAP
+1607 IKLSAS

-1639 DETLPEEKRYNLPL
+1639 DESLPEEKRYNLPL

-1795 NGRYPHSQPFTKNGT
+1795 AGRYPHSQPFTKNGT

>member
-31 TADVHPLT
+31 SADVHPLT
-39 VQDPDTVARDLSD
+39 MQDPDTVARDLSD
-52 LEDVIPASATTQAQ
+52 LEDVIPTSATTQAQ

-92 KGDRYVHGDFWN
+92 KGDRYVRGDFWN

-134 GVGKVISPM
+134 GVGKVVSPM

-431 AASLLGSYEGNYTA
+431 AASLFGSYEGNYTA

-467 YMQTEHYNGNLDRER
+467 YMQIEHYNGNLDRER

-507 ESDSVLNTVQ
+507 ESDSVLNTIQ

-531 VWDWRFKGYQH
+531 VWEWRFKGYQH

-584 KYTYNNYLLST
+584 KFTYNNYLLST

-808 KRTMTPYADSF
+808 KRTMTPNADSF

-1019 NLTPDVSLFY
+1019 S
-1029 SHTIYRFNK
+1029 
-1038 HYYPTS
+1038 
-1044 LVYTRDGTYT
+1044 
-1054 NNLNVGIMY
+1054 
-1063 NFDRDNN
+1063 
-1070 IFAAASQRRFFF
+1070 
-1082 EYGFGPAYTGRTPL
+1082 
-1096 RFRNTRG
+1096 
-1103 FDANASI
+1103 
-1110 GWWFSSA
+1110 
-1117 FALRGGVHVT
+1117 
-1127 NADWQTTQYA
+1127 
-1137 NEDTKLLVGTR
+1137 
-1148 GIAAD
+1148 
-1153 LLINPLGFVKDYNW
+1153 
-1167 EMPFGFNLVGGY
+1167 
-1179 EFGQGKRTM
+1179 
-1188 TPYADSFEGNYT
+1188 
-1200 ALRGGVQLWA
+1200 
-1210 RLANGLRFTLE
+1210 
-1221 PMVSSVKLKG
+1221 
-1231 VNGYNYN
+1231 
-1238 EYALKAGVAV
+1238 
-1248 LFKRQAERNYPDV
+1248 
-1261 PSDEVRN
+1261 
-1268 IPKKGYFLGV
+1268 
-1278 GMGWSNTIW
+1278 
-1287 DWRFSGYQH
+1287 
-1296 GVLKN
+1296 
-1301 ATIFGGYHFN
+1301 
-1311 ELHGIRLQSE
+1311 
-1321 WMREKIAFPNY
+1321 
-1332 ASQVK
+1332 
-1337 LKPNN
+1337 
-1342 YLLSLDYQFNL
+1342 
-1353 YNYMAG
+1353 
-1359 YDPSCRW
+1359 
-1366 NVYLY
+1366 
-1371 GGPTLAVGDGGTKLA
+1371 
-1386 ANVGGMVTYN
+1386 

-1432 LNIGVMYSFDAFSNF
+1432 LNIGVMYSFDAFRNF

-1469 TFMGKTPL
+1469 TFMSKTPL

-1525 FGTRG
+1525 IGTRG

-1607 IKLSAP
+1607 IKLSAS

-1766 GALNVGGQ
+1766 GALNIGGQ

>member
-31 TADVHPLT
+31 SADVHPLT

-134 GVGKVISPM
+134 GVGKVVSPM

-220 VGASTSGAALDGH
+220 VGASTSGVALDGH

-379 IGNDDTKSLIGTRG
+379 IGNDDTKFLIGTRG

-431 AASLLGSYEGNYTA
+431 AASLFGSYEGNYTA

-501 RNYRNV
+501 RNYRSV

-584 KYTYNNYLLST
+584 KFTYNNYLLST

-1432 LNIGVMYSFDAFSNF
+1432 LNIGVMYSFDAFRNF

-1469 TFMGKTPL
+1469 TFMSKTPL

-1512 EKGSFMGDDVTLL
+1512 DKGSFMGDDVTLL
-1525 FGTRG
+1525 IGTRG

-1607 IKLSAP
+1607 IKLSAS

-1693 TVHGVRVQGEWMRE
+1693 TMHGVRVQGEWMRE

-1795 NGRYPHSQPFTKNGT
+1795 AGRYPHSQPFTKNGT

>member
-31 TADVHPLT
+31 SADVHPLT

-52 LEDVIPASATTQAQ
+52 LEAVIPASATTQAQ

-134 GVGKVISPM
+134 GVGKVVSPM

-393 VNVDFLFNPFGF
+393 VNVDFFFNPFGF

-467 YMQTEHYNGNLDRER
+467 YMQIEHYNGNLDRER

-531 VWDWRFKGYQH
+531 VWEWRFKGYQH

-584 KYTYNNYLLST
+584 KFTYNNYLLST

-654 HTVYRMPKTR
+654 HTIYRMPKTR

-678 NNLNVGIMYN
+678 NNLNVG
-688 FDRDNNI
+688 
-695 FAAASQR
+695 
-702 RFFFEYGFG
+702 
-711 PAYTGRTPLRFRNTR
+711 
-726 GFDANASIGWWFSS
+726 
-740 AFALRGGVHVTNA
+740 V
-753 DWQTTQ
+753 
-759 YANEDTKLLVGTRG
+759 
-773 IAADLLINPLGFVK
+773 
-787 DYNWEMPF
+787 
-795 GFNLVGGY
+795 
-803 EFGQG
+803 
-808 KRTMTPYADSF
+808 
-819 EGNYTA
+819 
-825 LRGGVQLW
+825 
-833 ARLAN
+833 
-838 GLRFTLEPMVS
+838 
-849 SVKLKGVNGYNYNEY
+849 
-864 ALKAG
+864 
-869 VAVLFK
+869 
-875 RQAERNYPDVPSD
+875 
-888 EVRNIPKKGYFLGVG
+888 
-903 MGWSNTIWDWR
+903 
-914 FSGYQHGVL
+914 
-923 KNATIFGGY
+923 
-932 HFNELHG
+932 
-939 IRLQSEWMRE
+939 
-949 KIAFPNYASQV
+949 
-960 KLKPNNYLL
+960 
-969 SLDYQFNL
+969 
-977 YNYMAGYDPSCRW
+977 
-990 NVYLYGGPTLAVGDG
+990 
-1005 GTKLAANVGGMVTY
+1005 
-1019 NLTPDVSLFY
+1019 
-1029 SHTIYRFNK
+1029 
-1038 HYYPTS
+1038 
-1044 LVYTRDGTYT
+1044 
-1054 NNLNVGIMY
+1054 MY

-1432 LNIGVMYSFDAFSNF
+1432 LNIGVMYSFDAFRNF

-1469 TFMGKTPL
+1469 TFMSKTPL

-1512 EKGSFMGDDVTLL
+1512 DKGSFMGDDVTLL
-1525 FGTRG
+1525 IGTRG

-1607 IKLSAP
+1607 IKLSAS

-1707 KMDNNEGAGIYTEH
+1707 KMDHNEGAGIYTEH

-1795 NGRYPHSQPFTKNGT
+1795 DGRYPHSQPFTKNGT

>member
-31 TADVHPLT
+31 SADVHPLT

-220 VGASTSGAALDGH
+220 VGASTSGVALDGH

-431 AASLLGSYEGNYTA
+431 AASMLGSYEGNYTA

-453 MKLTNDLRLTLEPT
+453 MKLTNDLRLTFEPT
-467 YMQTEHYNGNLDRER
+467 YMQIEHYNGNLDRER

-531 VWDWRFKGYQH
+531 VWEWRFKGYQH

-584 KYTYNNYLLST
+584 KFTYNNYLLST

-654 HTVYRMPKTR
+654 HTIYRMPKTR

-678 NNLNVGIMYN
+678 NNLNVGVMYN

-949 KIAFPNYASQV
+949 KIAFPNYASQ
-960 KLKPNNYLL
+960 
-969 SLDYQFNL
+969 
-977 YNYMAGYDPSCRW
+977 
-990 NVYLYGGPTLAVGDG
+990 
-1005 GTKLAANVGGMVTY
+1005 
-1019 NLTPDVSLFY
+1019 
-1029 SHTIYRFNK
+1029 
-1038 HYYPTS
+1038 
-1044 LVYTRDGTYT
+1044 
-1054 NNLNVGIMY
+1054 
-1063 NFDRDNN
+1063 
-1070 IFAAASQRRFFF
+1070 
-1082 EYGFGPAYTGRTPL
+1082 E
-1096 RFRNTRG
+1096 
-1103 FDANASI
+1103 
-1110 GWWFSSA
+1110 
-1117 FALRGGVHVT
+1117 
-1127 NADWQTTQYA
+1127 
-1137 NEDTKLLVGTR
+1137 
-1148 GIAAD
+1148 
-1153 LLINPLGFVKDYNW
+1153 
-1167 EMPFGFNLVGGY
+1167 
-1179 EFGQGKRTM
+1179 
-1188 TPYADSFEGNYT
+1188 
-1200 ALRGGVQLWA
+1200 
-1210 RLANGLRFTLE
+1210 
-1221 PMVSSVKLKG
+1221 
-1231 VNGYNYN
+1231 
-1238 EYALKAGVAV
+1238 
-1248 LFKRQAERNYPDV
+1248 
-1261 PSDEVRN
+1261 
-1268 IPKKGYFLGV
+1268 
-1278 GMGWSNTIW
+1278 
-1287 DWRFSGYQH
+1287 
-1296 GVLKN
+1296 
-1301 ATIFGGYHFN
+1301 
-1311 ELHGIRLQSE
+1311 
-1321 WMREKIAFPNY
+1321 
-1332 ASQVK
+1332 K

-1432 LNIGVMYSFDAFSNF
+1432 LNIGVMYSFDAFRNF

-1469 TFMGKTPL
+1469 TFMSKTPL

-1544 HYDWNSPLGFNVF
+1544 HYDWNSSLGFNVF

-1607 IKLSAP
+1607 IKLSAS

-1639 DETLPEEKRYNLPL
+1639 DESLPEEKRYNLPL

-1766 GALNVGGQ
+1766 GALNIGGQ

>member
-31 TADVHPLT
+31 SADVHPLT

-92 KGDRYVHGDFWN
+92 KGDRYVRGDFWN

-134 GVGKVISPM
+134 GVGKVVSPM

-393 VNVDFLFNPFGF
+393 VNVDFFFNPFGF

-467 YMQTEHYNGNLDRER
+467 YMQIEHYNGNLDRER

-531 VWDWRFKGYQH
+531 VWEWRFKGYQH

-584 KYTYNNYLLST
+584 KFTYNNYLLST

-654 HTVYRMPKTR
+654 HTIYRMPKTR

-678 NNLNVGIMYN
+678 NNLNVG
-688 FDRDNNI
+688 
-695 FAAASQR
+695 
-702 RFFFEYGFG
+702 
-711 PAYTGRTPLRFRNTR
+711 
-726 GFDANASIGWWFSS
+726 
-740 AFALRGGVHVTNA
+740 V
-753 DWQTTQ
+753 
-759 YANEDTKLLVGTRG
+759 
-773 IAADLLINPLGFVK
+773 
-787 DYNWEMPF
+787 
-795 GFNLVGGY
+795 
-803 EFGQG
+803 
-808 KRTMTPYADSF
+808 
-819 EGNYTA
+819 
-825 LRGGVQLW
+825 
-833 ARLAN
+833 
-838 GLRFTLEPMVS
+838 
-849 SVKLKGVNGYNYNEY
+849 
-864 ALKAG
+864 
-869 VAVLFK
+869 
-875 RQAERNYPDVPSD
+875 
-888 EVRNIPKKGYFLGVG
+888 
-903 MGWSNTIWDWR
+903 
-914 FSGYQHGVL
+914 
-923 KNATIFGGY
+923 
-932 HFNELHG
+932 
-939 IRLQSEWMRE
+939 
-949 KIAFPNYASQV
+949 
-960 KLKPNNYLL
+960 
-969 SLDYQFNL
+969 
-977 YNYMAGYDPSCRW
+977 
-990 NVYLYGGPTLAVGDG
+990 
-1005 GTKLAANVGGMVTY
+1005 
-1019 NLTPDVSLFY
+1019 
-1029 SHTIYRFNK
+1029 
-1038 HYYPTS
+1038 
-1044 LVYTRDGTYT
+1044 
-1054 NNLNVGIMY
+1054 MY

-1432 LNIGVMYSFDAFSNF
+1432 LNIGVMYSFDAFRNF

-1469 TFMGKTPL
+1469 TFMSKTPL

-1512 EKGSFMGDDVTLL
+1512 DKGSFMGDDVTLL
-1525 FGTRG
+1525 IGTRG

-1607 IKLSAP
+1607 IKLSAS

>member
-31 TADVHPLT
+31 SADVHPLT

-92 KGDRYVHGDFWN
+92 KGDRYVRGDFWN

-467 YMQTEHYNGNLDRER
+467 YMQIEHYNGNLDRER

-547 AVLFG
+547 VVLFG

-610 LRRWNVYMYA
+610 LRRWNVYVYA

-670 YTRDGIFT
+670 YSRDGIFT

-773 IAADLLINPLGFVK
+773 I
-787 DYNWEMPF
+787 
-795 GFNLVGGY
+795 
-803 EFGQG
+803 
-808 KRTMTPYADSF
+808 T
-819 EGNYTA
+819 
-825 LRGGVQLW
+825 
-833 ARLAN
+833 
-838 GLRFTLEPMVS
+838 
-849 SVKLKGVNGYNYNEY
+849 
-864 ALKAG
+864 
-869 VAVLFK
+869 
-875 RQAERNYPDVPSD
+875 
-888 EVRNIPKKGYFLGVG
+888 
-903 MGWSNTIWDWR
+903 
-914 FSGYQHGVL
+914 
-923 KNATIFGGY
+923 
-932 HFNELHG
+932 
-939 IRLQSEWMRE
+939 
-949 KIAFPNYASQV
+949 
-960 KLKPNNYLL
+960 
-969 SLDYQFNL
+969 
-977 YNYMAGYDPSCRW
+977 
-990 NVYLYGGPTLAVGDG
+990 
-1005 GTKLAANVGGMVTY
+1005 
-1019 NLTPDVSLFY
+1019 
-1029 SHTIYRFNK
+1029 
-1038 HYYPTS
+1038 
-1044 LVYTRDGTYT
+1044 
-1054 NNLNVGIMY
+1054 
-1063 NFDRDNN
+1063 
-1070 IFAAASQRRFFF
+1070 
-1082 EYGFGPAYTGRTPL
+1082 
-1096 RFRNTRG
+1096 
-1103 FDANASI
+1103 
-1110 GWWFSSA
+1110 
-1117 FALRGGVHVT
+1117 
-1127 NADWQTTQYA
+1127 
-1137 NEDTKLLVGTR
+1137 
-1148 GIAAD
+1148 AD

-1432 LNIGVMYSFDAFSNF
+1432 LNIGVMYSFDAFRNF

-1469 TFMGKTPL
+1469 TFMSKTPL

-1512 EKGSFMGDDVTLL
+1512 DKGSFMGDDVTLL
-1525 FGTRG
+1525 IGTRG

-1578 NYHTFRVGGQLWAKL
+1578 DYHTFRVGGQLWAKL

-1607 IKLSAP
+1607 IKLSAS

-1639 DETLPEEKRYNLPL
+1639 DESLPEEKRYNLPL

>member
-31 TADVHPLT
+31 SAGVHPLT
-39 VQDPDTVARDLSD
+39 VQDPDTIARDLSD

-92 KGDRYVHGDFWN
+92 KGDRYVRGDFWN

-134 GVGKVISPM
+134 GVGKVVSPM

-467 YMQTEHYNGNLDRER
+467 YMQIEHYNGNLDRER

-531 VWDWRFKGYQH
+531 VWEWRFKGYQH

-572 QAFFDSY
+572 QAFFDSS

-584 KYTYNNYLLST
+584 KFTYNNYLLST

-654 HTVYRMPKTR
+654 HTIYRMPKTR

-678 NNLNVGIMYN
+678 NNLNVG
-688 FDRDNNI
+688 
-695 FAAASQR
+695 
-702 RFFFEYGFG
+702 
-711 PAYTGRTPLRFRNTR
+711 
-726 GFDANASIGWWFSS
+726 
-740 AFALRGGVHVTNA
+740 V
-753 DWQTTQ
+753 
-759 YANEDTKLLVGTRG
+759 
-773 IAADLLINPLGFVK
+773 
-787 DYNWEMPF
+787 
-795 GFNLVGGY
+795 
-803 EFGQG
+803 
-808 KRTMTPYADSF
+808 
-819 EGNYTA
+819 
-825 LRGGVQLW
+825 
-833 ARLAN
+833 
-838 GLRFTLEPMVS
+838 
-849 SVKLKGVNGYNYNEY
+849 
-864 ALKAG
+864 
-869 VAVLFK
+869 
-875 RQAERNYPDVPSD
+875 
-888 EVRNIPKKGYFLGVG
+888 
-903 MGWSNTIWDWR
+903 
-914 FSGYQHGVL
+914 
-923 KNATIFGGY
+923 
-932 HFNELHG
+932 
-939 IRLQSEWMRE
+939 
-949 KIAFPNYASQV
+949 
-960 KLKPNNYLL
+960 
-969 SLDYQFNL
+969 
-977 YNYMAGYDPSCRW
+977 
-990 NVYLYGGPTLAVGDG
+990 
-1005 GTKLAANVGGMVTY
+1005 
-1019 NLTPDVSLFY
+1019 
-1029 SHTIYRFNK
+1029 
-1038 HYYPTS
+1038 
-1044 LVYTRDGTYT
+1044 
-1054 NNLNVGIMY
+1054 MY

-1432 LNIGVMYSFDAFSNF
+1432 LNIGVMYSFDAFRNF

-1454 NPMRRPLFLEYGIGP
+1454 NPMRRPIFLEYGIGP
-1469 TFMGKTPL
+1469 TFMSKTPL

-1512 EKGSFMGDDVTLL
+1512 DKGSFMGDDVTLL
-1525 FGTRG
+1525 IGTRG
-1530 ALFDLLINPLGFVS
+1530 VLFDLLINPLGFVS

-1607 IKLSAP
+1607 IKLSAS

>member
-31 TADVHPLT
+31 SADVHPLT
-39 VQDPDTVARDLSD
+39 MQDPDTVARDLSD
-52 LEDVIPASATTQAQ
+52 LEDVIPTSATTQAQ

-92 KGDRYVHGDFWN
+92 KGDRYVRGDFWN

-134 GVGKVISPM
+134 GVGKVVSPM

-431 AASLLGSYEGNYTA
+431 AASLFGSYEGNYTA

-467 YMQTEHYNGNLDRER
+467 YMQIEHYNGNLDRER

-507 ESDSVLNTVQ
+507 ESDSVLNTVE

-547 AVLFG
+547 VVLFG

-584 KYTYNNYLLST
+584 KFTYNNYLLST

-610 LRRWNVYMYA
+610 LRRWNVYVYA

-670 YTRDGIFT
+670 YSRDGIF
-678 NNLNVGIMYN
+678 
-688 FDRDNNI
+688 
-695 FAAASQR
+695 
-702 RFFFEYGFG
+702 
-711 PAYTGRTPLRFRNTR
+711 
-726 GFDANASIGWWFSS
+726 
-740 AFALRGGVHVTNA
+740 
-753 DWQTTQ
+753 
-759 YANEDTKLLVGTRG
+759 
-773 IAADLLINPLGFVK
+773 
-787 DYNWEMPF
+787 
-795 GFNLVGGY
+795 
-803 EFGQG
+803 
-808 KRTMTPYADSF
+808 
-819 EGNYTA
+819 
-825 LRGGVQLW
+825 
-833 ARLAN
+833 
-838 GLRFTLEPMVS
+838 
-849 SVKLKGVNGYNYNEY
+849 
-864 ALKAG
+864 
-869 VAVLFK
+869 
-875 RQAERNYPDVPSD
+875 
-888 EVRNIPKKGYFLGVG
+888 
-903 MGWSNTIWDWR
+903 
-914 FSGYQHGVL
+914 
-923 KNATIFGGY
+923 
-932 HFNELHG
+932 
-939 IRLQSEWMRE
+939 
-949 KIAFPNYASQV
+949 
-960 KLKPNNYLL
+960 
-969 SLDYQFNL
+969 
-977 YNYMAGYDPSCRW
+977 
-990 NVYLYGGPTLAVGDG
+990 
-1005 GTKLAANVGGMVTY
+1005 
-1019 NLTPDVSLFY
+1019 
-1029 SHTIYRFNK
+1029 
-1038 HYYPTS
+1038 
-1044 LVYTRDGTYT
+1044 T

-1432 LNIGVMYSFDAFSNF
+1432 LNIGVMYSFDAFRNF

-1469 TFMGKTPL
+1469 TFMSKTPL

-1512 EKGSFMGDDVTLL
+1512 DKGSFMGDDVTLL
-1525 FGTRG
+1525 IGTRG

-1607 IKLSAP
+1607 IKLSAS

>member
-31 TADVHPLT
+31 SVDVHPLT
-39 VQDPDTVARDLSD
+39 VQDLDTVARDLSD

-92 KGDRYVHGDFWN
+92 KGDRYVRGDFWN

-134 GVGKVISPM
+134 GVGKVVSPM

-247 IALEP
+247 IVLEP

-467 YMQTEHYNGNLDRER
+467 YMQIEHYNGNLDRER

-507 ESDSVLNTVQ
+507 ESDSVLNTVE

-547 AVLFG
+547 VVLFG

-572 QAFFDSY
+572 QAFFDSS

-584 KYTYNNYLLST
+584 KFTYNNYLLST

-654 HTVYRMPKTR
+654 HTIYRMPKTR

-773 IAADLLINPLGFVK
+773 ITADLLINPLGFVK

-1148 GIAAD
+1148 GITAD

-1432 LNIGVMYSFDAFSNF
+1432 LNIGVMYSFDAFRNF

-1469 TFMGKTPL
+1469 TFMSKTPL

-1512 EKGSFMGDDVTLL
+1512 DKGSFMGDDVTLL
-1525 FGTRG
+1525 IGTRG

-1578 NYHTFRVGGQLWAKL
+1578 DYHTFRVGGQLWAKL

-1607 IKLSAP
+1607 IKLSAS

-1795 NGRYPHSQPFTKNGT
+1795 AGRYPHSQPFTKNGT

>member
-31 TADVHPLT
+31 SADVHPLT

-92 KGDRYVHGDFWN
+92 KGDRYVRGDFWN

-134 GVGKVISPM
+134 GVGKVVSPM

-467 YMQTEHYNGNLDRER
+467 YMQIEHYNGNLDRER

-507 ESDSVLNTVQ
+507 ESDSVLNTIQ

-531 VWDWRFKGYQH
+531 VWEWRFKGYQH

-584 KYTYNNYLLST
+584 KFTYNNYLLST

-678 NNLNVGIMYN
+678 NNLNVGVMYN

-808 KRTMTPYADSF
+808 KRTMTPNADSF

-949 KIAFPNYASQV
+949 KIAFPNY
-960 KLKPNNYLL
+960 
-969 SLDYQFNL
+969 
-977 YNYMAGYDPSCRW
+977 G
-990 NVYLYGGPTLAVGDG
+990 
-1005 GTKLAANVGGMVTY
+1005 
-1019 NLTPDVSLFY
+1019 
-1029 SHTIYRFNK
+1029 
-1038 HYYPTS
+1038 
-1044 LVYTRDGTYT
+1044 
-1054 NNLNVGIMY
+1054 
-1063 NFDRDNN
+1063 
-1070 IFAAASQRRFFF
+1070 
-1082 EYGFGPAYTGRTPL
+1082 
-1096 RFRNTRG
+1096 
-1103 FDANASI
+1103 
-1110 GWWFSSA
+1110 
-1117 FALRGGVHVT
+1117 
-1127 NADWQTTQYA
+1127 
-1137 NEDTKLLVGTR
+1137 
-1148 GIAAD
+1148 
-1153 LLINPLGFVKDYNW
+1153 
-1167 EMPFGFNLVGGY
+1167 
-1179 EFGQGKRTM
+1179 
-1188 TPYADSFEGNYT
+1188 
-1200 ALRGGVQLWA
+1200 
-1210 RLANGLRFTLE
+1210 
-1221 PMVSSVKLKG
+1221 
-1231 VNGYNYN
+1231 
-1238 EYALKAGVAV
+1238 
-1248 LFKRQAERNYPDV
+1248 
-1261 PSDEVRN
+1261 
-1268 IPKKGYFLGV
+1268 
-1278 GMGWSNTIW
+1278 
-1287 DWRFSGYQH
+1287 
-1296 GVLKN
+1296 
-1301 ATIFGGYHFN
+1301 
-1311 ELHGIRLQSE
+1311 
-1321 WMREKIAFPNY
+1321 
-1332 ASQVK
+1332 SQVK

-1432 LNIGVMYSFDAFSNF
+1432 LNIGVMYSFDAFRNF

-1469 TFMGKTPL
+1469 TFMSKTPL

-1512 EKGSFMGDDVTLL
+1512 DKGSFMGDDVTLL
-1525 FGTRG
+1525 IGTRG

-1607 IKLSAP
+1607 IKLSAS

-1731 QLNALNAISG
+1731 QLNALNTISG

-1795 NGRYPHSQPFTKNGT
+1795 AGRYPHSQPFTKNGT

>member
-31 TADVHPLT
+31 SADVHPLT

-92 KGDRYVHGDFWN
+92 KGDRYVRGDFWN

-134 GVGKVISPM
+134 GVGKVVSPM

-431 AASLLGSYEGNYTA
+431 AASLFGSYEGNYTA

-467 YMQTEHYNGNLDRER
+467 YMQIEHYNGNLDRER

-531 VWDWRFKGYQH
+531 VWEWRFKGYQH

-584 KYTYNNYLLST
+584 KFTYNNYLLST

-949 KIAFPNYASQV
+949 KIAFPGNG
-960 KLKPNNYLL
+960 
-969 SLDYQFNL
+969 SL
-977 YNYMAGYDPSCRW
+977 
-990 NVYLYGGPTLAVGDG
+990 
-1005 GTKLAANVGGMVTY
+1005 
-1019 NLTPDVSLFY
+1019 
-1029 SHTIYRFNK
+1029 
-1038 HYYPTS
+1038 
-1044 LVYTRDGTYT
+1044 
-1054 NNLNVGIMY
+1054 
-1063 NFDRDNN
+1063 
-1070 IFAAASQRRFFF
+1070 
-1082 EYGFGPAYTGRTPL
+1082 
-1096 RFRNTRG
+1096 
-1103 FDANASI
+1103 
-1110 GWWFSSA
+1110 
-1117 FALRGGVHVT
+1117 
-1127 NADWQTTQYA
+1127 
-1137 NEDTKLLVGTR
+1137 
-1148 GIAAD
+1148 
-1153 LLINPLGFVKDYNW
+1153 
-1167 EMPFGFNLVGGY
+1167 
-1179 EFGQGKRTM
+1179 
-1188 TPYADSFEGNYT
+1188 T
-1200 ALRGGVQLWA
+1200 A
-1210 RLANGLRFTLE
+1210 
-1221 PMVSSVKLKG
+1221 
-1231 VNGYNYN
+1231 
-1238 EYALKAGVAV
+1238 
-1248 LFKRQAERNYPDV
+1248 
-1261 PSDEVRN
+1261 
-1268 IPKKGYFLGV
+1268 I
-1278 GMGWSNTIW
+1278 
-1287 DWRFSGYQH
+1287 
-1296 GVLKN
+1296 
-1301 ATIFGGYHFN
+1301 
-1311 ELHGIRLQSE
+1311 
-1321 WMREKIAFPNY
+1321 
-1332 ASQVK
+1332 
-1337 LKPNN
+1337 KPNN

-1432 LNIGVMYSFDAFSNF
+1432 LNIGVMYSFDAFRNF

-1469 TFMGKTPL
+1469 TFMSKTPL

-1512 EKGSFMGDDVTLL
+1512 DKGSFMGDDVTLL
-1525 FGTRG
+1525 IGTRG

-1607 IKLSAP
+1607 IKLSAS

>member
-31 TADVHPLT
+31 SADVHPLT
-39 VQDPDTVARDLSD
+39 MQDPDTVARDLSD
-52 LEDVIPASATTQAQ
+52 LEDVIPTSATTQAQ

-92 KGDRYVHGDFWN
+92 KGDRYVRGDFWN

-134 GVGKVISPM
+134 GVGKVVSPM

-247 IALEP
+247 IVLEP

-467 YMQTEHYNGNLDRER
+467 YMQIEHYNGNLDRER

-507 ESDSVLNTVQ
+507 ESDSVLNTVE

-547 AVLFG
+547 VVLFG

-572 QAFFDSY
+572 QAFFDSS

-584 KYTYNNYLLST
+584 KFTYNNYLLST

-654 HTVYRMPKTR
+654 HTIYRMPKTR

-969 SLDYQFNL
+969 SFDYQFNL

-1342 YLLSLDYQFNL
+1342 YLLSFDYQFNL

-1432 LNIGVMYSFDAFSNF
+1432 LNIGVMYSFDAFRNF

-1469 TFMGKTPL
+1469 TFMSKTPL

-1512 EKGSFMGDDVTLL
+1512 DKGSFMGDDVTLL
-1525 FGTRG
+1525 IGTRG

-1607 IKLSAP
+1607 IKLSAS

-1795 NGRYPHSQPFTKNGT
+1795 DGRYPHSQPFTKNGT

>member
-31 TADVHPLT
+31 SADVHPLI

-92 KGDRYVHGDFWN
+92 KGDRYVRGDFWN

-467 YMQTEHYNGNLDRER
+467 YMQIEHYNGNLDRER

-572 QAFFDSY
+572 QAFFNSY

-584 KYTYNNYLLST
+584 KFTYNNYLLST

-670 YTRDGIFT
+670 YSRDGIF
-678 NNLNVGIMYN
+678 
-688 FDRDNNI
+688 
-695 FAAASQR
+695 
-702 RFFFEYGFG
+702 
-711 PAYTGRTPLRFRNTR
+711 
-726 GFDANASIGWWFSS
+726 
-740 AFALRGGVHVTNA
+740 
-753 DWQTTQ
+753 
-759 YANEDTKLLVGTRG
+759 
-773 IAADLLINPLGFVK
+773 
-787 DYNWEMPF
+787 
-795 GFNLVGGY
+795 
-803 EFGQG
+803 
-808 KRTMTPYADSF
+808 
-819 EGNYTA
+819 
-825 LRGGVQLW
+825 
-833 ARLAN
+833 
-838 GLRFTLEPMVS
+838 
-849 SVKLKGVNGYNYNEY
+849 
-864 ALKAG
+864 
-869 VAVLFK
+869 
-875 RQAERNYPDVPSD
+875 
-888 EVRNIPKKGYFLGVG
+888 
-903 MGWSNTIWDWR
+903 
-914 FSGYQHGVL
+914 
-923 KNATIFGGY
+923 
-932 HFNELHG
+932 
-939 IRLQSEWMRE
+939 
-949 KIAFPNYASQV
+949 
-960 KLKPNNYLL
+960 
-969 SLDYQFNL
+969 
-977 YNYMAGYDPSCRW
+977 
-990 NVYLYGGPTLAVGDG
+990 
-1005 GTKLAANVGGMVTY
+1005 
-1019 NLTPDVSLFY
+1019 
-1029 SHTIYRFNK
+1029 
-1038 HYYPTS
+1038 
-1044 LVYTRDGTYT
+1044 T

-1432 LNIGVMYSFDAFSNF
+1432 LNIGVMYSFDAFRNF

-1469 TFMGKTPL
+1469 TFMSKTPL

-1512 EKGSFMGDDVTLL
+1512 DKGSFMGDDVTLL
-1525 FGTRG
+1525 IGTRG

-1607 IKLSAP
+1607 IKLSAS

-1707 KMDNNEGAGIYTEH
+1707 KLDNNEGAGIYTEH

-1795 NGRYPHSQPFTKNGT
+1795 AGRYPHSQPFTKNGT

>member
-31 TADVHPLT
+31 SVDVHPLT
-39 VQDPDTVARDLSD
+39 VQDLDTVARDLSD

-92 KGDRYVHGDFWN
+92 KGDRYVRGDFWN

-134 GVGKVISPM
+134 GVGKVVSPM

-247 IALEP
+247 IVLEP

-467 YMQTEHYNGNLDRER
+467 YMQIEHYNGNLDRER

-547 AVLFG
+547 VVLFG

-562 RLQAEWMKEA
+562 RLQAGWMKEA

-584 KYTYNNYLLST
+584 KFTYNNYLLST

-654 HTVYRMPKTR
+654 HTIYRMPKTR

-969 SLDYQFNL
+969 SF
-977 YNYMAGYDPSCRW
+977 
-990 NVYLYGGPTLAVGDG
+990 
-1005 GTKLAANVGGMVTY
+1005 
-1019 NLTPDVSLFY
+1019 
-1029 SHTIYRFNK
+1029 
-1038 HYYPTS
+1038 
-1044 LVYTRDGTYT
+1044 
-1054 NNLNVGIMY
+1054 
-1063 NFDRDNN
+1063 
-1070 IFAAASQRRFFF
+1070 
-1082 EYGFGPAYTGRTPL
+1082 
-1096 RFRNTRG
+1096 
-1103 FDANASI
+1103 
-1110 GWWFSSA
+1110 
-1117 FALRGGVHVT
+1117 
-1127 NADWQTTQYA
+1127 
-1137 NEDTKLLVGTR
+1137 
-1148 GIAAD
+1148 
-1153 LLINPLGFVKDYNW
+1153 
-1167 EMPFGFNLVGGY
+1167 
-1179 EFGQGKRTM
+1179 
-1188 TPYADSFEGNYT
+1188 
-1200 ALRGGVQLWA
+1200 
-1210 RLANGLRFTLE
+1210 
-1221 PMVSSVKLKG
+1221 
-1231 VNGYNYN
+1231 
-1238 EYALKAGVAV
+1238 
-1248 LFKRQAERNYPDV
+1248 
-1261 PSDEVRN
+1261 
-1268 IPKKGYFLGV
+1268 
-1278 GMGWSNTIW
+1278 
-1287 DWRFSGYQH
+1287 
-1296 GVLKN
+1296 
-1301 ATIFGGYHFN
+1301 
-1311 ELHGIRLQSE
+1311 
-1321 WMREKIAFPNY
+1321 
-1332 ASQVK
+1332 
-1337 LKPNN
+1337 
-1342 YLLSLDYQFNL
+1342 DYQFNL

-1432 LNIGVMYSFDAFSNF
+1432 LNIGVMYSFDAFRNF

-1469 TFMGKTPL
+1469 TFMSKTPL

-1512 EKGSFMGDDVTLL
+1512 DKGSFMGDDVTLL
-1525 FGTRG
+1525 IGTRG

-1607 IKLSAP
+1607 IKLSAS

-1795 NGRYPHSQPFTKNGT
+1795 DGRYPHSQPFTKNGT

>member
-31 TADVHPLT
+31 SADVHPLT
-39 VQDPDTVARDLSD
+39 VQDPDTIARDLSD

-92 KGDRYVHGDFWN
+92 KGDRYVRGDFWN

-134 GVGKVISPM
+134 GVGKVVSPM

-431 AASLLGSYEGNYTA
+431 AASLFGSYEGNYTA

-467 YMQTEHYNGNLDRER
+467 YMQIEHYNGNLDRER

-584 KYTYNNYLLST
+584 KFTYNNYLLST

-654 HTVYRMPKTR
+654 HTIYRMPKTR

-759 YANEDTKLLVGTRG
+759 YANKDTKLLVGTRG

-949 KIAFPNYASQV
+949 KIAFPNY
-960 KLKPNNYLL
+960 
-969 SLDYQFNL
+969 
-977 YNYMAGYDPSCRW
+977 G
-990 NVYLYGGPTLAVGDG
+990 
-1005 GTKLAANVGGMVTY
+1005 
-1019 NLTPDVSLFY
+1019 
-1029 SHTIYRFNK
+1029 
-1038 HYYPTS
+1038 
-1044 LVYTRDGTYT
+1044 
-1054 NNLNVGIMY
+1054 
-1063 NFDRDNN
+1063 
-1070 IFAAASQRRFFF
+1070 
-1082 EYGFGPAYTGRTPL
+1082 
-1096 RFRNTRG
+1096 
-1103 FDANASI
+1103 
-1110 GWWFSSA
+1110 
-1117 FALRGGVHVT
+1117 
-1127 NADWQTTQYA
+1127 
-1137 NEDTKLLVGTR
+1137 
-1148 GIAAD
+1148 
-1153 LLINPLGFVKDYNW
+1153 
-1167 EMPFGFNLVGGY
+1167 
-1179 EFGQGKRTM
+1179 
-1188 TPYADSFEGNYT
+1188 
-1200 ALRGGVQLWA
+1200 
-1210 RLANGLRFTLE
+1210 
-1221 PMVSSVKLKG
+1221 
-1231 VNGYNYN
+1231 
-1238 EYALKAGVAV
+1238 
-1248 LFKRQAERNYPDV
+1248 
-1261 PSDEVRN
+1261 
-1268 IPKKGYFLGV
+1268 
-1278 GMGWSNTIW
+1278 
-1287 DWRFSGYQH
+1287 
-1296 GVLKN
+1296 
-1301 ATIFGGYHFN
+1301 
-1311 ELHGIRLQSE
+1311 
-1321 WMREKIAFPNY
+1321 
-1332 ASQVK
+1332 SQVK

-1432 LNIGVMYSFDAFSNF
+1432 LNIGVMYSFDAFRNF

-1469 TFMGKTPL
+1469 TFMSKTPL

-1512 EKGSFMGDDVTLL
+1512 DKGSFMGDDVTLL
-1525 FGTRG
+1525 IGTRG

-1607 IKLSAP
+1607 IKLSAS

-1795 NGRYPHSQPFTKNGT
+1795 AGRYPHSQPFTKNGT

>member
-31 TADVHPLT
+31 SADVHPLI
-39 VQDPDTVARDLSD
+39 VQDPDTVARDLSE

-92 KGDRYVHGDFWN
+92 KGDRYVRGDFWN

-134 GVGKVISPM
+134 GVGKVVSPM

-431 AASLLGSYEGNYTA
+431 AASMFGSYEGNYTA

-467 YMQTEHYNGNLDRER
+467 YMQIEHYNGNLDRER

-507 ESDSVLNTVQ
+507 ESDSVLNTVE

-572 QAFFDSY
+572 QAFFDSS

-584 KYTYNNYLLST
+584 KFTYNNYLLST

-610 LRRWNVYMYA
+610 LRRWNVYVYA

-670 YTRDGIFT
+670 YSRDGIFT

-825 LRGGVQLW
+825 LRSGVQLW

-1200 ALRGGVQLWA
+1200 ALRSGVQLWA

-1432 LNIGVMYSFDAFSNF
+1432 LNIGVMYSFDAFRNF

-1469 TFMGKTPL
+1469 TFMSKTPL

-1495 NSAVGVRGGA
+1495 NSAVGIRGGA

-1512 EKGSFMGDDVTLL
+1512 DKGSFMGDDVTLL
-1525 FGTRG
+1525 IGTRG

-1607 IKLSAP
+1607 IKLSAS

-1795 NGRYPHSQPFTKNGT
+1795 AGRYPHSQPFTKNGT